1 MIHGCDQTATEP
13 AQSCD
18 NCRLLGMFDHR
29 GGTGMRSLGLVLAV
43 SMPAMAAAQQA
54 PSRPAAAAAAAQ
66 ASEQDEGAESE
77 EIVVTG
83 SRKLPGAVIGDI
95 PPDQTLGQAEIR
107 SYGVSS
113 ISDLLNELSPQT
125 TSGRGSG
132 GAPVVLL
139 NGRRISSFSEI
150 RDIPTEAIQ
159 RVEILPEE
167 VALKYGYRADQK
179 VVNFVLRRRFRAVTA
194 EAADTQATEG
204 GGNTPKGSLD
214 MLNIARDRRLNL
226 HVEYTS
232 SEPLTE
238 SQRDILQPERTAT
251 SALGADGNVVDQ
263 RPFRT
268 LQSASSTFTANS
280 VYARNIFG
288 NVGATINGRLESTDS
303 RSLNGLPVVALDQL
317 GSSTQV
323 NRALDDDGV
332 LPLTQRASSIAAH
345 LGTTLNGD
353 IGKWRW
359 NVTGN
364 YDRSD
369 TQTFTETGV
378 DASAFNAR
386 IGAGDLTANP
396 LGQLRASD
404 FGALPGNR
412 AYATQ
417 STGELDAV
425 ANGDLF
431 SLPAGAVSTT
441 IKLGAETA
449 DFKSRSYRTVDLV
462 GVDTRGRVSRDTVNG
477 QVNVDVPL
485 TSRSKD
491 VLPFLGTLSANFNL
505 AEDHLSDF
513 GTLQTLGYGANWSPI
528 EGVRVIASVTDTDEA
543 PTAQQLG
550 NPSISTPNVR
560 VFDYVR
566 GETATVTTI
575 SGGNP
580 GLVADNNH
588 VKKVGLTLKPWS
600 AKDLSITANYVES
613 RVDNPI
619 AAFPAAT
626 AAIEAAFPDRF
637 QRDASGNLLQVDR
650 RPINFARSER
660 SELRWGINFSAPL
673 KSKIQKELE
682 AYRAGTGPNP
692 FEGLQPPGGFRRPD
706 GAGGDGPR
714 GEGARGGPGGGPGAG
729 GPGGPGAG
737 GPGGGPG
744 GGGRGFG
751 GRGGQAGGRI
761 QFAVYHT
768 WHFTDRV
775 LVADGGPSLNLLDG
789 DAIGNSGGQ
798 ARHELEAQAGYTNN
812 GLGARIS
819 ANYATGTRVN
829 GGTLAAPETL
839 NFGGLATANARLFA
853 DLGQRLE
860 WVKAHP
866 WLRGMRVS
874 LAVNNVFN
882 TRQRVTDATGAVPNT
897 YQPDYLDPLGRTVRL
912 SIRKLFF

>member
-1 MIHGCDQTATEP
+1 
-13 AQSCD
+13 
-18 NCRLLGMFDHR
+18 
-29 GGTGMRSLGLVLAV
+29 
-43 SMPAMAAAQQA
+43 MPAMAAAQQA
-54 PSRPAAAAAAAQ
+54 PSTPAADAASAPQ
-66 ASEQDEGAESE
+66 TQTQTQTQEQDEGAESE

-113 ISDLLNELSPQT
+113 ISDLLSELSPQT

-194 EAADTQATEG
+194 EAVDKMPTES
-204 GGNTPKGSLD
+204 GSNSPDAKLD
-214 MLNIARDRRLNL
+214 LLSIARDRRVNL
-226 HVEYTS
+226 HAEYTS
-232 SEPLTE
+232 TSALTE
-238 SQRDILQPERTAT
+238 SERDIAAPTATAT
-251 SALGADGNVVDQ
+251 SAVGADNAIVDQ

-268 LQSASSTFTANS
+268 LQSASSTFTVNS
-280 VYARNIFG
+280 VYARNIG
-288 NVGATINGRLESTDS
+288 KVGATINGRLESTDS
-303 RSLNGLPVVALDQL
+303 RSLNGLPVATLDV
-317 GSSTQV
+317 GGTTPV
-323 NRALDDDGV
+323 YRALNDDGF
-332 LPLTQRASSIAAH
+332 LPLTQRTASIAAH

-353 IGKWRW
+353 IGTWRW

-369 TQTFTETGV
+369 TQTFTENGV
-378 DASAFNAR
+378 DASAFQAR
-386 IGAGDLTANP
+386 LRAGDPTANP
-396 LGQLRASD
+396 FARLTVGD
-404 FGALPGNR
+404 IGAAAGNR

-417 STGELDAV
+417 NTGEIDAV
-425 ANGDLF
+425 ANGNLF

-441 IKLGAETA
+441 IKFGGQTA
-449 DFKSRSYRTVDLV
+449 DFASRSYRAGLTQ
-462 GVDTRGRVSRDTVNG
+462 RGQVSRDTVNG
-477 QVNVDVPL
+477 QVNVDLPL
-485 TSRSKD
+485 TRRSKD

-513 GTLQTLGYGANWSPI
+513 GTLTTLGYGANWSPI

-550 NPSISTPNVR
+550 NPSITTPNVR
-560 VFDYVR
+560 IFDYVR
-566 GETATVTTI
+566 GTTATVTTI

-580 GLVADNNH
+580 GLVSDNNH

-619 AAFPAAT
+619 AAFPSAT

-637 QRDASGNLLQVDR
+637 TRDAAGNLLQVDS
-650 RPINFARSER
+650 RPINFARSDR

-692 FEGLQPPGGFRRPD
+692 FEGMQPPGGFRRPE

-714 GEGARGGPGGGPGAG
+714 GGPGGGGPGGG
-729 GPGGPGAG
+729 GPGGG
-737 GPGGGPG
+737 GPGGGGG

-775 LVADGGPSLNLLDG
+775 LVANGGPSLNLLNG

-798 ARHELEAQAGYTNN
+798 SRHELEAQAGYTNN

-829 GGTLAAPETL
+829 GGTAAAPETL

-866 WLRGMRVS
+866 WLRGMRIS
-874 LAVNNVFN
+874 LSVDNVLN
-882 TRQRVTDATGAVPNT
+882 TRQRVTDATGATPNN

>member
-1 MIHGCDQTATEP
+1 
-13 AQSCD
+13 
-18 NCRLLGMFDHR
+18 
-29 GGTGMRSLGLVLAV
+29 MRTLGLVLAV
-43 SMPAMAAAQQA
+43 SAPAMAAAQQA
-54 PSRPAAAAAAAQ
+54 PSTPASPAPAAQ
-66 ASEQDEGAESE
+66 AAEEDEAADAE

-83 SRKLPGAVIGDI
+83 SRKLPGSVIGDI
-95 PPDQTLGQAEIR
+95 PPDQSLGQAEIR

-113 ISDLLNELSPQT
+113 ISDLLSELSPQT

-194 EAADTQATEG
+194 EATDKMPTEG
-204 GGNTPKGSLD
+204 GSNTPQGELD
-214 MLNIARDRRLNL
+214 LLNIARDRRVNL

-232 SEPLTE
+232 
-238 SQRDILQPERTAT
+238 T
-251 SALGADGNVVDQ
+251 SALTEAERDITPPASTAVGANGAIVDAT
-263 RPFRT
+263 PFRS
-268 LQSASSTFTANS
+268 LQAATSTFTANS

-288 NVGATINGRLESTDS
+288 NIGATINGRIESTDS
-303 RSLNGLPVVALDQL
+303 RSLNGLPVAALTVSD
-317 GSSTQV
+317 GTVV
-323 NRALDDDGV
+323 NRAFDDEGF
-332 LPLTQRASSIAAH
+332 LPLAQRVSSIAAH

-353 IGKWRW
+353 IGTWRW

-369 TQTFTETGV
+369 TQTFTDTGV
-378 DASAFNAR
+378 DATAFQTRLTAGDPTASPFNRLTASD
-386 IGAGDLTANP
+386 IGAA
-396 LGQLRASD
+396 
-404 FGALPGNR
+404 PGNR
-412 AYATQ
+412 AYASQ
-417 STGELDAV
+417 STGGVDAV
-425 ANGDLF
+425 ANGNLF
-431 SLPAGAVSTT
+431 DLPAGAVSTT
-441 IKLGAETA
+441 LKLGAETA
-449 DFKSRSYRTVDLV
+449 DFSSRSYRTDDLLGGQV
-462 GVDTRGRVSRDTVNG
+462 AQRGMVSRDTVNG
-477 QVNVDVPL
+477 QINVDVPIS
-485 TSRSKD
+485 SRSKD

-513 GTLQTLGYGANWSPI
+513 GTLTTLGYGANWSPI
-528 EGVRVIASVTDTDEA
+528 DGVRVIASVTDTDEA

-550 NPSISTPNVR
+550 NPSITTPNVR
-560 VFDYVR
+560 IFDYVR
-566 GETATVTTI
+566 GTTATVTTI

-580 GLVADNNH
+580 GLIADNNH
-588 VKKVGLTLKPWS
+588 VKKVGLTLKPWT

-613 RVDNPI
+613 RVENPI
-619 AAFPAAT
+619 AAFPSAT

-637 QRDASGNLLQVDR
+637 IRDDAGNLLQVDR
-650 RPINFARSER
+650 RPINYARSER

-673 KSKIQKELE
+673 KSKIQRELE

-692 FEGLQPPGGFRRPD
+692 FEGMQPPGGFRRPE
-706 GAGGDGPR
+706 GAGG
-714 GEGARGGPGGGPGAG
+714 AGPGAG
-729 GPGGPGAG
+729 RGAGPDGGPR
-737 GPGGGPG
+737 GGGG
-744 GGGRGFG
+744 RGGGRGFG
-751 GRGGQAGGRI
+751 GRGGQAGGRV

-775 LVADGGPSLNLLDG
+775 LVANGGPSLNLLDG
-789 DAIGNSGGQ
+789 DAIGSSGGQ
-798 ARHELEAQAGYTNN
+798 SRHELEAQAGYTNN

-829 GGTLAAPETL
+829 GGTAAAPETL
-839 NFGGLATANARLFA
+839 NFGGLATANLRLFA

-860 WVKAHP
+860 WVKARP
-866 WLRGMRVS
+866 WLRGMRIS
-874 LAVNNVFN
+874 LSVENVLN
-882 TRQRVTDATGAVPNT
+882 TRQRVTDATGATPNN

>member
-1 MIHGCDQTATEP
+1 
-13 AQSCD
+13 
-18 NCRLLGMFDHR
+18 
-29 GGTGMRSLGLVLAV
+29 MRILGLMLAT
-43 SMPAMAAAQQA
+43 SIPALATAQQA
-54 PSRPAAAAAAAQ
+54 PAPVSPAAPAAQ
-66 ASEQDEGAESE
+66 TLEQDEAADAE

-83 SRKLPGAVIGDI
+83 SRKLPGAVTGDI

-107 SYGVSS
+107 SYGVSTV
-113 ISDLLNELSPQT
+113 SDLLNELSPQT

-204 GGNTPKGSLD
+204 GGNSPKGSLD
-214 MLNIARDRRLNL
+214 MLTIARDRRVNL

-238 SQRDILQPERTAT
+238 AQRDITAPTAT
-251 SALGADGNVVDQ
+251 ADSAVGAANTIVDP

-268 LQSASSTFTANS
+268 LQSATSTFTANS

-288 NVGATINGRLESTDS
+288 NVGATINGRIEATDT
-303 RSLNGLPVVALDQL
+303 RSLNGLPVAELVDGA
-317 GSSTQV
+317 TTI
-323 NRALDDDGV
+323 NRALDDDGF
-332 LPLTQRASSIAAH
+332 LPLTQRTSSIAAH

-353 IGKWRW
+353 VGTWRW

-378 DASAFNAR
+378 DATAFNAR
-386 IGAGDLTANP
+386 LAAGDTTANP
-396 LGQLRASD
+396 FARLTAGD
-404 FGALPGNR
+404 IGALPGNR
-412 AYATQ
+412 AYASQ
-417 STGELDAV
+417 STGGVDAV
-425 ANGDLF
+425 INGNVF
-431 SLPAGAVSTT
+431 KLPAGDVSTT

-449 DFKSRSYRTVDLV
+449 DFDSRSYRYDSDRALLV
-462 GVDTRGRVSRDTVNG
+462 AGRGQVSRDTVNG
-477 QVNVDVPL
+477 QVNVDVPIS
-485 TSRSKD
+485 SRSKD

-505 AEDHLSDF
+505 AQDHLSDF
-513 GTLQTLGYGANWSPI
+513 GTLTTLGYGANWSPI
-528 EGVRVIASVTDTDEA
+528 DGVRVIASVTDTDQA

-550 NPSISTPNVR
+550 NPSITTPNVR
-560 VFDYVR
+560 IFDYVR
-566 GETATVTTI
+566 GTTATVTTI

-588 VKKVGLTLKPWS
+588 VRKLGLTLKPWS
-600 AKDLSITANYVES
+600 ARELSITANYVDS
-613 RVDNPI
+613 RTDNPI
-619 AAFPAAT
+619 AAFPSAT

-637 QRDASGNLLQVDR
+637 TRDADNNLVQIDR

-673 KSKIQKELE
+673 KSKIQRELE

-706 GAGGDGPR
+706 SAGGDRPR
-714 GEGARGGPGGGPGAG
+714 GQGREGGGGSGGPGGG
-729 GPGGPGAG
+729 GPGG
-737 GPGGGPG
+737 G

-751 GRGGQAGGRI
+751 GRGGQAGGRV

-775 LVADGGPSLNLLDG
+775 LIANGGPSLNLLNG
-789 DAIGNSGGQ
+789 DAIGDSGGQ

-819 ANYATGTRVN
+819 ANYATGTKVD
-829 GGTLAAPETL
+829 GGTAAAPTTL

-874 LAVNNVFN
+874 LSVDNIFN
-882 TRQRVTDATGAVPNT
+882 TRQRVTDATGATPNN

>member
-1 MIHGCDQTATEP
+1 
-13 AQSCD
+13 
-18 NCRLLGMFDHR
+18 
-29 GGTGMRSLGLVLAV
+29 MRTLGLVLAV
-43 SMPAMAAAQQA
+43 SAPAMAAAQQA
-54 PSRPAAAAAAAQ
+54 PSTPVATAPAAQTA
-66 ASEQDEGAESE
+66 EQDEAADAE

-83 SRKLPGAVIGDI
+83 SRKLPGSVIGDI
-95 PPDQTLGQAEIR
+95 PPDQSLGQAEIR

-113 ISDLLNELSPQT
+113 IADLLSELSPQT

-139 NGRRISSFSEI
+139 NGRRISSFAEI

-179 VVNFVLRRRFRAVTA
+179 VVNFVLRRRFRAVTV
-194 EAADTQATEG
+194 EAVDKMPTEG
-204 GGNTPKGSLD
+204 GSNSPDGKLD
-214 MLNIARDRRLNL
+214 MLNIARDRRVNL
-226 HVEYTS
+226 HAEYTS
-232 SEPLTE
+232 TSALTE
-238 SQRDILQPERTAT
+238 AERDINAPTATAT
-251 SALGADGNVVDQ
+251 SAVGADNAIVDQ

-268 LQSASSTFTANS
+268 LQSANSTFTVNS
-280 VYARNIFG
+280 VYARNIG
-288 NVGATINGRLESTDS
+288 KVGATINGRLESTDS
-303 RSLNGLPVVALDQL
+303 RSLNGLPVATLDL
-317 GSSTQV
+317 ADGTRLY
-323 NRALDDDGV
+323 RALNDDGFQ
-332 LPLTQRASSIAAH
+332 PLTQRASSIAAH

-353 IGKWRW
+353 VGTWRW

-378 DASAFNAR
+378 DTTAFQAR
-386 IGAGDLTANP
+386 LNAGDTTANP
-396 LGQLRASD
+396 FARLTASD
-404 FGALPGNR
+404 FGASPANR

-417 STGELDAV
+417 TSGEVDAV
-425 ANGDLF
+425 ANGNLF
-431 SLPAGAVSTT
+431 NLPAGAVSTT
-441 IKLGAETA
+441 VKLGAETA
-449 DFKSRSYRTVDLV
+449 DFKSRSYTVIDLV
-462 GVDTRGRVSRDTVNG
+462 GRDTQGQVSRDTVNG
-477 QVNVDVPL
+477 QVNVDVPIA
-485 TSRSKD
+485 SRSKG

-513 GTLQTLGYGANWSPI
+513 GTLTTLGYGMNWSPI
-528 EGVRVIASVTDTDEA
+528 DGVRLIASVTDTDEA

-550 NPSISTPNVR
+550 NPSITTPNVR
-560 VFDYVR
+560 IFDYVK
-566 GETATVTTI
+566 GTTATVTTI
-575 SGGNP
+575 SGGNQ

-588 VKKVGLTLKPWS
+588 VRKLGLTLKPWS
-600 AKDLSITANYVES
+600 SKDLSITANYVDS
-613 RVDNPI
+613 HTDNPI
-619 AAFPAAT
+619 ASFPSAT

-637 QRDASGNLLQVDR
+637 TRDAGGNLLQVDQ
-650 RPINFARSER
+650 RPINYASSDR

-673 KSKIQKELE
+673 KSKIQRELE

-692 FEGLQPPGGFRRPD
+692 FEGMQPPRGFRPPP
-706 GAGGDGPR
+706 GEDGPP
-714 GEGARGGPGGGPGAG
+714 GGARGGAQGGARGGDSG
-729 GPGGPGAG
+729 GPGGADGPPPG
-737 GPGGGPG
+737 GPPPGGSF
-744 GGGRGFG
+744 GGGRGRGGFG

-761 QFAVYHT
+761 QFALYHT

-775 LVADGGPSLNLLDG
+775 LVANGGPSLDLLNG

-812 GLGARIS
+812 GLGARLS

-829 GGTLAAPETL
+829 GGTAAAPETL
-839 NFGGLATANARLFA
+839 NFGGLATANLRLFA

-874 LAVNNVFN
+874 FSVDNVLN
-882 TRQRVTDATGAVPNT
+882 TRQRVTDATGATPNN

>member
-1 MIHGCDQTATEP
+1 
-13 AQSCD
+13 
-18 NCRLLGMFDHR
+18 
-29 GGTGMRSLGLVLAV
+29 MRKLGLVLAV
-43 SMPAMAAAQQA
+43 SLPAMAAAQTA
-54 PSRPAAAAAAAQ
+54 PSRPATTPAAQ
-66 ASEQDEGAESE
+66 AAEQDEGAESE

-194 EAADTQATEG
+194 EAVDKMPTEG
-204 GGNTPKGSLD
+204 GSTSPNGKLD
-214 MLNIARDRRLNL
+214 LLSIARDRRVNL
-226 HVEYTS
+226 HAEYSSTS
-232 SEPLTE
+232 ALTE
-238 SQRDILQPERTAT
+238 AERDITAPAPTAT
-251 SALGADGNVVDQ
+251 SAVGADNAIVDQ

-268 LQSASSTFTANS
+268 LQSASSTFTVNS

-303 RSLNGLPVVALDQL
+303 RSRNGLPVATLDL
-317 GSSTQV
+317 GGATPLY
-323 NRALDDDGV
+323 RALNDDGF
-332 LPLTQRASSIAAH
+332 LPLTQRTSSIAAH

-353 IGKWRW
+353 VGTWRW

-369 TQTFTETGV
+369 TQTFTENGV
-378 DASAFNAR
+378 DASAFQAR
-386 IGAGDLTANP
+386 LRAGDPTANP
-396 LGQLRASD
+396 FARLTTGD
-404 FGALPGNR
+404 IGAAAGNR

-417 STGELDAV
+417 NTGEINAV
-425 ANGDLF
+425 ANGNLF

-441 IKLGAETA
+441 IKFGGQTA
-449 DFKSRSYRTVDLV
+449 DFDSRSYRAGLTQ
-462 GVDTRGRVSRDTVNG
+462 RGQVSRDTVNG
-477 QVNVDVPL
+477 QVNVDLPL
-485 TSRSKD
+485 TSRSRD

-505 AEDHLSDF
+505 AADHLSDF
-513 GTLQTLGYGANWSPI
+513 GTLTTLGYGANWSPI

-550 NPSISTPNVR
+550 NPSIITPNVR
-560 VFDYVR
+560 IFDYVR
-566 GETATVTTI
+566 GTTATVTTI

-580 GLVADNNH
+580 GLVSDNNH

-619 AAFPAAT
+619 AAFPSAT

-637 QRDASGNLLQVDR
+637 TRDAERNLLQVDR
-650 RPINFARSER
+650 RPINFARSDR

-692 FEGLQPPGGFRRPD
+692 FEGLRPPGGGRRAE
-706 GAGGDGPR
+706 GVGGGTPR
-714 GEGARGGPGGGPGAG
+714 GGGRGGGGQGGGGPG
-729 GPGGPGAG
+729 
-737 GPGGGPG
+737 GGGPG

-751 GRGGQAGGRI
+751 GRGGQAGGRL

-775 LVADGGPSLNLLDG
+775 LVANGGPSLNLLNG

-798 ARHELEAQAGYTNN
+798 SRHELEAQAGYTNN

-829 GGTLAAPETL
+829 GGTAAAPETL

-874 LAVNNVFN
+874 LSVDNVFN
-882 TRQRVTDATGAVPNT
+882 TRQRVTDATGATPNT

>member
-1 MIHGCDQTATEP
+1 
-13 AQSCD
+13 
-18 NCRLLGMFDHR
+18 
-29 GGTGMRSLGLVLAV
+29 MRKLGLVLAV
-43 SMPAMAAAQQA
+43 SMPAMVAATAGAQQA
-54 PSRPAAAAAAAQ
+54 PSSPATPAAQ
-66 ASEQDEGAESE
+66 AAQDEAADAE

-83 SRKLPGAVIGDI
+83 SRKLPGSVVGDI

-113 ISDLLNELSPQT
+113 ISDLLSELSPQT

-179 VVNFVLRRRFRAVTA
+179 VVNFVLRRRFRAVTV
-194 EAADTQATEG
+194 EATDKMPTEG
-204 GGNTPKGSLD
+204 GSNTPQGELD
-214 MLNIARDRRLNL
+214 LLTIARDRRVNL

-232 SEPLTE
+232 TSALTE
-238 SQRDILQPERTAT
+238 AQRDIDATTPTAQ
-251 SALGADGNVVDQ
+251 SPRGADNAIVDQ

-268 LQSASSTFTANS
+268 LQGDTSTFTANS

-288 NVGATINGRLESTDS
+288 NIGATINGRLESTDS
-303 RSLNGLPVVALDQL
+303 RSLNGLPVAALTLAD
-317 GSSTQV
+317 GTVV
-323 NRALDDDGV
+323 NRALDDDGF
-332 LPLTQRASSIAAH
+332 LPLTQRTSSIAAH

-353 IGKWRW
+353 LGTWRW

-378 DASAFNAR
+378 DPTAFNAR
-386 IGAGDLTANP
+386 LKAGDPTASPFNRLTASDIGAA
-396 LGQLRASD
+396 
-404 FGALPGNR
+404 PGNR
-412 AYATQ
+412 AYACQ
-417 STGELDAV
+417 STGGVDAV
-425 ANGDLF
+425 VNGNLF
-431 SLPAGAVSTT
+431 TLPAGAVSTT
-441 IKLGAETA
+441 IKLGAQTA
-449 DFKSRSYRTVDLV
+449 DFNSRSYRTVSLV
-462 GVDTRGRVSRDTVNG
+462 SRETQGQVSRDTFNG
-477 QVNVDVPL
+477 QVNVDLPL

-513 GTLQTLGYGANWSPI
+513 GTLTTLGYGANWSPI
-528 EGVRVIASVTDTDEA
+528 DGVRVIASVTDTDEA

-550 NPSISTPNVR
+550 NPSITTPNVR
-560 VFDYVR
+560 IFDYVR
-566 GETATVTTI
+566 GTTATVTTI
-575 SGGNP
+575 SGGNA

-588 VKKVGLTLKPWS
+588 VRKLGLTLKPWT
-600 AKDLSITANYVES
+600 AKDLSITANYVDS
-613 RVDNPI
+613 RTDNPI
-619 AAFPAAT
+619 AAFPSAT

-637 QRDASGNLLQVDR
+637 VRDAAGNLLQVDR
-650 RPINFARSER
+650 RPINFARSDR

-673 KSKIQKELE
+673 KSKVQKELE

-692 FEGLQPPGGFRRPD
+692 FAGLQPPGGFRRPD

-714 GEGARGGPGGGPGAG
+714 GQGGPRGAPGGGGPGAG
-729 GPGGPGAG
+729 GPGAG
-737 GPGGGPG
+737 GAG
-744 GGGRGFG
+744 GGGRGPGGFG

-812 GLGARIS
+812 GIGARIS
-819 ANYATGTRVN
+819 ANYATGTTVN
-829 GGTLAAPETL
+829 GGTAAAPETL
-839 NFGGLATANARLFA
+839 NFGGLATANLRLFA

-874 LAVNNVFN
+874 LSVDNLLN
-882 TRQRVTDATGAVPNT
+882 TRQRVTDATGETPNN
-897 YQPDYLDPLGRTVRL
+897 YQPDYLNPFGRTVRL
-912 SIRKLFF
+912 SVRKLFF

>member
-1 MIHGCDQTATEP
+1 
-13 AQSCD
+13 
-18 NCRLLGMFDHR
+18 
-29 GGTGMRSLGLVLAV
+29 MRTLGLVLAASV
-43 SMPAMAAAQQA
+43 PAMAAAQQA
-54 PSRPAAAAAAAQ
+54 PSTPATAAPAAQ
-66 ASEQDEGAESE
+66 AAEPDEAAESE
-77 EIVVTG
+77 DIVVTG
-83 SRKLPGAVIGDI
+83 SRKLPGSVIGDI
-95 PPDQTLGQAEIR
+95 PPDQSLGQAEIR

-194 EAADTQATEG
+194 EAVDTVPTEG
-204 GGNTPKGSLD
+204 GTNAPNTRLD
-214 MLNIARDRRLNL
+214 LLTIARDRRVNL
-226 HVEYTS
+226 HVEYS
-232 SEPLTE
+232 AASALTE
-238 SQRDILQPERTAT
+238 AERDIDATTPTAQ
-251 SALGADGNVVDQ
+251 SPRGADNAIVDQ
-263 RPFRT
+263 RPFRS
-268 LQSASSTFTANS
+268 LQGATSTFTANS

-288 NVGATINGRLESTDS
+288 NIGATINGRLESTDS
-303 RSLNGLPVVALDQL
+303 RSLNGLPSATLTLAD
-317 GSSTQV
+317 GSTV
-323 NRALDDDGV
+323 NRALNDDGF
-332 LPLTQRASSIAAH
+332 LPLAQRVSSIAAH

-353 IGKWRW
+353 IGTWRW

-369 TQTFTETGV
+369 TQTFTDTGV
-378 DASAFNAR
+378 DATAFQAR
-386 IGAGDLTANP
+386 LTAGDPTASPFNRLTASDIGAA
-396 LGQLRASD
+396 
-404 FGALPGNR
+404 PGNR
-412 AYATQ
+412 AYASQ
-417 STGELDAV
+417 STGGLDAV
-425 ANGDLF
+425 ANGNLF
-431 SLPAGAVSTT
+431 NLPAGAISTT
-441 IKLGAETA
+441 LKLGAETA
-449 DFKSRSYRTVDLV
+449 DFSSRSYSSSLLQDGQTQV
-462 GVDTRGRVSRDTVNG
+462 GQTERRGAVSRDTLSG

-505 AEDHLSDF
+505 AQDHLSDF
-513 GTLQTLGYGANWSPI
+513 GTLTTLGYGANWSPI

-550 NPSISTPNVR
+550 NPSITTPNVR

-566 GETATVTTI
+566 GTTATVTTI
-575 SGGNP
+575 SGGNA

-588 VKKVGLTLKPWS
+588 VKKVGVTLKPWS
-600 AKDLSITANYVES
+600 ARDLSITANYVES

-626 AAIEAAFPDRF
+626 AAIESAFPDRF
-637 QRDASGNLLQVDR
+637 VRDGAGTLVQVDR
-650 RPINFARSER
+650 RPINFARSDR

-673 KSKIQKELE
+673 KSKIQRELE

-692 FEGLQPPGGFRRPD
+692 FEGMQPPGGFRRPD

-714 GEGARGGPGGGPGAG
+714 GGPGAGLGGGRDGGPGGG
-729 GPGGPGAG
+729 
-737 GPGGGPG
+737 GGGRGGG

-751 GRGGQAGGRI
+751 GRGGQAGGRV

-775 LVADGGPSLNLLDG
+775 LVANGGPSLNLLDG
-789 DAIGNSGGQ
+789 DAIGSSGGQ
-798 ARHELEAQAGYTNN
+798 SRHELEAQAGYTNN

-829 GGTLAAPETL
+829 GGTIAAPETL

-866 WLRGMRVS
+866 WLRGMRIS
-874 LAVNNVFN
+874 LSVDNVFN
-882 TRQRVTDATGAVPNT
+882 TRQRVTDATGATPNN

-912 SIRKLFF
+912 SVRKLFF

>member
-1 MIHGCDQTATEP
+1 LIDG
-13 AQSCD
+13 
-18 NCRLLGMFDHR
+18 DHR
-29 GGTGMRSLGLVLAV
+29 ELTVMRTLGLVLAV
-43 SMPAMAAAQQA
+43 SVPAMAAAQQA
-54 PSRPAAAAAAAQ
+54 PSTPATAAPAAQ
-66 ASEQDEGAESE
+66 AAEPDEAAESE
-77 EIVVTG
+77 DIVVTG
-83 SRKLPGAVIGDI
+83 SRKLPGSVIGDI
-95 PPDQTLGQAEIR
+95 PPDQSLGQAEIR

-194 EAADTQATEG
+194 EAVDTVPTEG
-204 GGNTPKGSLD
+204 GTNAPNAKLD
-214 MLNIARDRRLNL
+214 LLTIARDRRVNL
-226 HVEYTS
+226 HVEYS
-232 SEPLTE
+232 AASALTE
-238 SQRDILQPERTAT
+238 AERDIDATTPTAQ
-251 SALGADGNVVDQ
+251 SPRGADNAIVDQ
-263 RPFRT
+263 RPFRS
-268 LQSASSTFTANS
+268 LQGATSTFTANS

-288 NVGATINGRLESTDS
+288 NIGATINGRLESTDS
-303 RSLNGLPVVALDQL
+303 RSLNGLPSATLTLAD
-317 GSSTQV
+317 GSTM
-323 NRALDDDGV
+323 NRALNDDGF
-332 LPLTQRASSIAAH
+332 LPLAQRVSSIAAH

-353 IGKWRW
+353 IGTWRW

-369 TQTFTETGV
+369 TQTFTDTGV
-378 DASAFNAR
+378 DATAFQAR
-386 IGAGDLTANP
+386 LTAGDPTASPFNRLTASDIGAA
-396 LGQLRASD
+396 
-404 FGALPGNR
+404 PGNR
-412 AYATQ
+412 AYASQ
-417 STGELDAV
+417 STGGLDAV
-425 ANGDLF
+425 ANGNLF
-431 SLPAGAVSTT
+431 NLPAGAISTT
-441 IKLGAETA
+441 LKLGAETA
-449 DFKSRSYRTVDLV
+449 DFSSRSYSSSLLQDGQTQV
-462 GVDTRGRVSRDTVNG
+462 GQTERRGAVSRDTLSG

-505 AEDHLSDF
+505 AQDHLSDF
-513 GTLQTLGYGANWSPI
+513 GTLTTLGYGANWSPI

-550 NPSISTPNVR
+550 NPSITTPNVR

-566 GETATVTTI
+566 GTTATVTTI
-575 SGGNP
+575 SGGNA

-588 VKKVGLTLKPWS
+588 VKKVGVTLKPWS
-600 AKDLSITANYVES
+600 ARDLSITANYVES

-626 AAIEAAFPDRF
+626 AAIESAFPDRF
-637 QRDASGNLLQVDR
+637 VRDGAGTLVQVDR
-650 RPINFARSER
+650 RPINFARSDR

-673 KSKIQKELE
+673 KSKIQRELE

-692 FEGLQPPGGFRRPD
+692 FEGMQPPGGFRRPD

-714 GEGARGGPGGGPGAG
+714 GGPGAGAGGGRDGGPGGGGRG
-729 GPGGPGAG
+729 G
-737 GPGGGPG
+737 G

-751 GRGGQAGGRI
+751 GRGGQAGGRV

-775 LVADGGPSLNLLDG
+775 LVANGGPSLNLLDG
-789 DAIGNSGGQ
+789 DAIGSSGGQ
-798 ARHELEAQAGYTNN
+798 SRHELEAQAGYTNN

-829 GGTLAAPETL
+829 GGTIAAPETL

-874 LAVNNVFN
+874 LSVDNVFN
-882 TRQRVTDATGAVPNT
+882 TRQRVTDATGATPNT

-912 SIRKLFF
+912 SVRKLFF

>member
-1 MIHGCDQTATEP
+1 
-13 AQSCD
+13 
-18 NCRLLGMFDHR
+18 
-29 GGTGMRSLGLVLAV
+29 MRTLGLVLAV
-43 SMPAMAAAQQA
+43 SAPAMAAAQQA
-54 PSRPAAAAAAAQ
+54 PSPPVSSAPASPAPAAQ
-66 ASEQDEGAESE
+66 AAEEDEAADAE

-83 SRKLPGAVIGDI
+83 SRKLPGSVIGDI
-95 PPDQTLGQAEIR
+95 PPDQSLGQAEIR

-139 NGRRISSFSEI
+139 NGRRISSFAEI

-194 EAADTQATEG
+194 EATDKMPTEG
-204 GGNTPKGSLD
+204 GSNTPQGELD
-214 MLNIARDRRLNL
+214 LLNIARDRRVNL

-232 SEPLTE
+232 
-238 SQRDILQPERTAT
+238 T
-251 SALGADGNVVDQ
+251 SALTEAERDITAPASTAVGANGEVVDAT
-263 RPFRT
+263 PFRS
-268 LQSASSTFTANS
+268 LQAATSTFTANS

-288 NVGATINGRLESTDS
+288 NIGATINGRIESTDS
-303 RSLNGLPVVALDQL
+303 RSLNGLPVAALTLAD
-317 GSSTQV
+317 GTVV
-323 NRALDDDGV
+323 NRAFDDEGF
-332 LPLTQRASSIAAH
+332 LPLAQRVSSIAAH

-353 IGKWRW
+353 IGTWRW

-369 TQTFTETGV
+369 TQTFTDTGV
-378 DASAFNAR
+378 DATAFQTRLTAGDPTASPFNRLTASD
-386 IGAGDLTANP
+386 IGAA
-396 LGQLRASD
+396 
-404 FGALPGNR
+404 PGNR
-412 AYATQ
+412 AYASQ
-417 STGELDAV
+417 STGGVDAV
-425 ANGDLF
+425 ANGNLF
-431 SLPAGAVSTT
+431 DLPAGAVSTT
-441 IKLGAETA
+441 LKLGAETA
-449 DFKSRSYRTVDLV
+449 DFSSRSYRTDDLLGGQV
-462 GVDTRGRVSRDTVNG
+462 AQRGMVSRDTVNG
-477 QVNVDVPL
+477 QINVDVPIS
-485 TSRSKD
+485 SRSKD

-513 GTLQTLGYGANWSPI
+513 GTLTTLGYGANWSPI
-528 EGVRVIASVTDTDEA
+528 DGVRVIASVTDTDEA

-550 NPSISTPNVR
+550 NPSITTPNVR
-560 VFDYVR
+560 IFDYVR
-566 GETATVTTI
+566 GTTATVTTI

-580 GLVADNNH
+580 GLIADNNH
-588 VKKVGLTLKPWS
+588 VKKVGLTLKPWT

-613 RVDNPI
+613 RVENPI
-619 AAFPAAT
+619 AAFPSAT

-637 QRDASGNLLQVDR
+637 IRDDAGNLLQVDR
-650 RPINFARSER
+650 RPINYARSER

-673 KSKIQKELE
+673 KSKIQRELE

-692 FEGLQPPGGFRRPD
+692 FEGMQPPGGFRRPE
-706 GAGGDGPR
+706 GAGRGAGPD
-714 GEGARGGPGGGPGAG
+714 GGPGAG
-729 GPGGPGAG
+729 GPR
-737 GPGGGPG
+737 GGGG
-744 GGGRGFG
+744 RGGGRGFG
-751 GRGGQAGGRI
+751 GRGGQAGGRV

-775 LVADGGPSLNLLDG
+775 LVANGGPSLNLLDG
-789 DAIGNSGGQ
+789 DAIGSSGGQ
-798 ARHELEAQAGYTNN
+798 SRHELEAQAGYTNN

-829 GGTLAAPETL
+829 GGTIAAPETL
-839 NFGGLATANARLFA
+839 NFGGLATANLRLFA

-860 WVKAHP
+860 WVKARP
-866 WLRGMRVS
+866 WLRGMRIS
-874 LAVNNVFN
+874 LSVENVLN
-882 TRQRVTDATGAVPNT
+882 TRQRVTDATGATPNN

>member
-1 MIHGCDQTATEP
+1 
-13 AQSCD
+13 
-18 NCRLLGMFDHR
+18 
-29 GGTGMRSLGLVLAV
+29 MRKLGLVLAV
-43 SMPAMAAAQQA
+43 SMPAMVAATAGAQQA
-54 PSRPAAAAAAAQ
+54 PSSPATPAAQ
-66 ASEQDEGAESE
+66 AAQDEAADAE

-83 SRKLPGAVIGDI
+83 SRKLPGSVVGDI

-113 ISDLLNELSPQT
+113 ISDLLSELSPQT

-179 VVNFVLRRRFRAVTA
+179 VVNFVLRRRFRAATV
-194 EAADTQATEG
+194 EATDKMPTEG
-204 GGNTPKGSLD
+204 GSNTPQGELD
-214 MLNIARDRRLNL
+214 LLTIARDRRVNL

-232 SEPLTE
+232 TSALTE
-238 SQRDILQPERTAT
+238 AQRDIDATTPTAQ
-251 SALGADGNVVDQ
+251 SPRGADNAIVDQ

-268 LQSASSTFTANS
+268 LQGDTSTFTANS

-288 NVGATINGRLESTDS
+288 NIGATINGRLESTDS
-303 RSLNGLPVVALDQL
+303 RSLNGLPVAALTLAD
-317 GSSTQV
+317 GTVV
-323 NRALDDDGV
+323 NRALDDDGF
-332 LPLTQRASSIAAH
+332 LPLTQRTSSIAAH

-353 IGKWRW
+353 LGTWRW

-378 DASAFNAR
+378 DPTAFNAR
-386 IGAGDLTANP
+386 LKAGDPTASPFNRLTASDIGAA
-396 LGQLRASD
+396 
-404 FGALPGNR
+404 PGNR
-412 AYATQ
+412 AYACQ
-417 STGELDAV
+417 STGGVDAV
-425 ANGDLF
+425 VNGNLF
-431 SLPAGAVSTT
+431 TLPAGAVSTT
-441 IKLGAETA
+441 IKLGAQTA
-449 DFKSRSYRTVDLV
+449 DFNSRSYRTVSLV
-462 GVDTRGRVSRDTVNG
+462 SRETQGQVSRDTFNG
-477 QVNVDVPL
+477 QVNVDLPL

-513 GTLQTLGYGANWSPI
+513 GTLTTLGYGANWSPI
-528 EGVRVIASVTDTDEA
+528 DGVRVIASVTDTDEA

-550 NPSISTPNVR
+550 NPSITTPNVR
-560 VFDYVR
+560 IFDYVR
-566 GETATVTTI
+566 GTTATVTTI
-575 SGGNP
+575 SGGNA

-588 VKKVGLTLKPWS
+588 VRKLGLTLKPWT
-600 AKDLSITANYVES
+600 AKDLSITANYVDS
-613 RVDNPI
+613 RTDNPI
-619 AAFPAAT
+619 AAFPSAT

-637 QRDASGNLLQVDR
+637 VRDAAGNLLQVDR
-650 RPINFARSER
+650 RPINFARSDR

-673 KSKIQKELE
+673 KSKVQKELE

-692 FEGLQPPGGFRRPD
+692 FAGLQPPGGFRRPD

-714 GEGARGGPGGGPGAG
+714 GQGGPRGAPGGGGPGAG
-729 GPGGPGAG
+729 GPGAG
-737 GPGGGPG
+737 GAG
-744 GGGRGFG
+744 GGGRGPGGFG

-812 GLGARIS
+812 GIGARIS
-819 ANYATGTRVN
+819 ANYATGTTVN
-829 GGTLAAPETL
+829 GGTAAAPETL
-839 NFGGLATANARLFA
+839 NFGGLATANLRLFA

-874 LAVNNVFN
+874 LSVDNLLN
-882 TRQRVTDATGAVPNT
+882 TRQRVTDATGETPNN
-897 YQPDYLDPLGRTVRL
+897 YQPDYLNPFGRTVRL
-912 SIRKLFF
+912 SVRKLFF

>member
-1 MIHGCDQTATEP
+1 
-13 AQSCD
+13 
-18 NCRLLGMFDHR
+18 
-29 GGTGMRSLGLVLAV
+29 MRTLGLMLAV
-43 SMPAMAAAQQA
+43 SLPAMAPAAASAQQA
-54 PSRPAAAAAAAQ
+54 PTNPAPAATPPPTA
-66 ASEQDEGAESE
+66 EQDDAADTE

-83 SRKLPGAVIGDI
+83 SRKLPGSVIGDI
-95 PPDQTLGQAEIR
+95 PPDQMLGQSEIR

-113 ISDLLNELSPQT
+113 ISDLLTELSPQT

-194 EAADTQATEG
+194 EAIDKLPTEG
-204 GGNTPKGSLD
+204 GSNSPQGKLD
-214 MLNIARDRRLNL
+214 MLTINRDRRVNL
-226 HVEYTS
+226 HAEYTS
-232 SEPLTE
+232 TSGLTE
-238 SQRDILQPERTAT
+238 AERDILPTAT
-251 SALGADGNVVDQ
+251 TSSSPRGADGSFVDQ
-263 RPFRT
+263 APFRS
-268 LQSASSTFTANS
+268 LQAATSTFTANS

-303 RSLNGLPVVALDQL
+303 RSLNGLPVAGLILTDGTAL
-317 GSSTQV
+317 
-323 NRALDDDGV
+323 NRALDDPAF
-332 LPLTQRASSIAAH
+332 LPLAQRVSSISAH

-353 IGKWRW
+353 IGTWRW

-369 TQTFTETGV
+369 TQTFTDTGV

-386 IGAGDLTANP
+386 LKRGDPTAIPFARLTGADIGAA
-396 LGQLRASD
+396 A
-404 FGALPGNR
+404 GNR

-417 STGELDAV
+417 STGGIDAV
-425 ANGDLF
+425 ANGTLF
-431 SLPAGAVSTT
+431 DLPAGAVSST
-441 IKLGAETA
+441 IKLGVETA
-449 DFKSRSYRTVDLV
+449 DFESRSYRAALTQ
-462 GVDTRGRVSRDTVNG
+462 GQVSRDTING
-477 QVNVDVPL
+477 QVNVDLPIA
-485 TSRSKD
+485 SRSKG

-513 GTLQTLGYGANWSPI
+513 GTLTTLGYGANWSPVD
-528 EGVRVIASVTDTDEA
+528 GVRLIASVTDTDQA

-550 NPSISTPNVR
+550 NPSIITPNVR
-560 VFDYVR
+560 IFDYVR
-566 GETATVTTI
+566 GTTATVTTI
-575 SGGNP
+575 SGGNA

-588 VKKVGLTLKPWS
+588 VRKLGLTLKPWG
-600 AKDLSITANYVES
+600 AKDLSITANYVDS
-613 RVDNPI
+613 RTDNPI
-619 AAFPAAT
+619 AAFPSAT

-637 QRDASGNLLQVDR
+637 VRDAAGSLVQVDR

-673 KSKIQKELE
+673 KSKIQRELE

-692 FEGLQPPGGFRRPD
+692 FEGLQRPGGGGRPDADGTRRPRAD
-706 GAGGDGPR
+706 GGGG
-714 GEGARGGPGGGPGAG
+714 GEGPGAG
-729 GPGGPGAG
+729 GPGAG
-737 GPGGGPG
+737 GFGR
-744 GGGRGFG
+744 GGRG

-789 DAIGNSGGQ
+789 DAIGASGGQ
-798 ARHELEAQAGYTNN
+798 PRHELEAQAGYSNN
-812 GLGARIS
+812 GIGARLS
-819 ANYATGTRVN
+819 ANYASGTRVN

-839 NFGGLATANARLFA
+839 NFGGLATANMRLFA

-866 WLRGMRVS
+866 WLRGVRVTAS
-874 LAVNNVFN
+874 VDNVFN
-882 TRQRVTDATGAVPNT
+882 TRQRVTDATGTTPIS

-912 SIRKLFF
+912 SLRKLFF

>member
-1 MIHGCDQTATEP
+1 
-13 AQSCD
+13 
-18 NCRLLGMFDHR
+18 
-29 GGTGMRSLGLVLAV
+29 MRTLGLVLAV
-43 SMPAMAAAQQA
+43 SAPAMAAAQQA
-54 PSRPAAAAAAAQ
+54 PSPPVSPAPAAQ
-66 ASEQDEGAESE
+66 AAEEDEAADAE

-83 SRKLPGAVIGDI
+83 SRKLPGSVIGDI
-95 PPDQTLGQAEIR
+95 PPDQSLGQAEIR

-194 EAADTQATEG
+194 EATDKMPTEG
-204 GGNTPKGSLD
+204 GSNTPQGELD
-214 MLNIARDRRLNL
+214 LLNIARDRRVNL

-232 SEPLTE
+232 
-238 SQRDILQPERTAT
+238 T
-251 SALGADGNVVDQ
+251 SALTEAERDITAPASTAVGANGEVVDAT
-263 RPFRT
+263 PFRS
-268 LQSASSTFTANS
+268 LQAATSTFTANS

-288 NVGATINGRLESTDS
+288 NIGATINGRIESTDS
-303 RSLNGLPVVALDQL
+303 RSLNGLPVATLTLADGTV
-317 GSSTQV
+317 V
-323 NRALDDDGV
+323 NRAFNDEGF
-332 LPLTQRASSIAAH
+332 LPLAQRVSSIAAH

-353 IGKWRW
+353 LGTWRW

-369 TQTFTETGV
+369 TQTFTDTGV
-378 DASAFNAR
+378 DATAFQTRLTAGDPTASPFNRLTASD
-386 IGAGDLTANP
+386 IGAA
-396 LGQLRASD
+396 
-404 FGALPGNR
+404 PGNR
-412 AYATQ
+412 AYASQ
-417 STGELDAV
+417 STGGVDAV
-425 ANGDLF
+425 ANGNLF
-431 SLPAGAVSTT
+431 DLPAGAVSTT
-441 IKLGAETA
+441 LKLGAETA
-449 DFKSRSYRTVDLV
+449 DFSSRSYRTDDLLGGQV
-462 GVDTRGRVSRDTVNG
+462 AQRGMVSRDTVNG
-477 QVNVDVPL
+477 QINVDVPVS
-485 TSRSKD
+485 SRSKD

-513 GTLQTLGYGANWSPI
+513 GTLTTLGYGANWSPI
-528 EGVRVIASVTDTDEA
+528 DGVRVIASVTDTDEA

-550 NPSISTPNVR
+550 NPSITTPNVR
-560 VFDYVR
+560 IFDYVR
-566 GETATVTTI
+566 GTTATVTTI

-580 GLVADNNH
+580 GLIADNNH
-588 VKKVGLTLKPWS
+588 VKKVGLTLKPWT

-613 RVDNPI
+613 RVENPI
-619 AAFPAAT
+619 AAFPSAT

-637 QRDASGNLLQVDR
+637 IRDDAGNLLQVDR
-650 RPINFARSER
+650 RPINYARSER

-673 KSKIQKELE
+673 KSKIQRELE

-692 FEGLQPPGGFRRPD
+692 FEGMQPPGGFRRPE
-706 GAGGDGPR
+706 GAGR
-714 GEGARGGPGGGPGAG
+714 GAGSDGGPGAG
-729 GPGGPGAG
+729 GPGAG
-737 GPGGGPG
+737 GPRGGGG
-744 GGGRGFG
+744 RGGGRGFG
-751 GRGGQAGGRI
+751 GRGGQAGGRV

-775 LVADGGPSLNLLDG
+775 LVANGGPSLNLLDG
-789 DAIGNSGGQ
+789 DAIGSSGGQ
-798 ARHELEAQAGYTNN
+798 SRHELEAQAGYTNN

-829 GGTLAAPETL
+829 GGTIAAPETL
-839 NFGGLATANARLFA
+839 NFGGLATANLRLFA

-860 WVKAHP
+860 WVKARP
-866 WLRGMRVS
+866 WLRGMRIS
-874 LAVNNVFN
+874 LSVENVLN
-882 TRQRVTDATGAVPNT
+882 TRQRVTDATGATPNN

>member
-1 MIHGCDQTATEP
+1 
-13 AQSCD
+13 
-18 NCRLLGMFDHR
+18 
-29 GGTGMRSLGLVLAV
+29 MRTLGLVLAV
-43 SMPAMAAAQQA
+43 SAPAMAAAQQA
-54 PSRPAAAAAAAQ
+54 PSTPASTAAAQ
-66 ASEQDEGAESE
+66 VTEEDEAGESE

-83 SRKLPGAVIGDI
+83 SRKLPGSVIGDI
-95 PPDQTLGQAEIR
+95 PPDQSLGQAEIR

-113 ISDLLNELSPQT
+113 ISDLLSELSPQT

-194 EAADTQATEG
+194 EATDKMPTEG
-204 GGNTPKGSLD
+204 GSNTPQGELD
-214 MLNIARDRRLNL
+214 LLNIARDRRVNL

-232 SEPLTE
+232 
-238 SQRDILQPERTAT
+238 T
-251 SALGADGNVVDQ
+251 SALTEAERDITPPASTAVGANGAIVDAT
-263 RPFRT
+263 PFRS
-268 LQSASSTFTANS
+268 LQAATSTFTANS

-288 NVGATINGRLESTDS
+288 NIGATINGRIESTDS
-303 RSLNGLPVVALDQL
+303 RSLNGLPVAALTLAD
-317 GSSTQV
+317 GTVV
-323 NRALDDDGV
+323 NRAFDDEGF
-332 LPLTQRASSIAAH
+332 LPLAQRVSSIAAH

-353 IGKWRW
+353 IGTWRW

-369 TQTFTETGV
+369 TQTFTDTGV
-378 DASAFNAR
+378 DATAFQTRLTAGDPTASPFNRLTASD
-386 IGAGDLTANP
+386 IGAA
-396 LGQLRASD
+396 
-404 FGALPGNR
+404 PGSR
-412 AYATQ
+412 AYASQ
-417 STGELDAV
+417 STGGVDAV
-425 ANGDLF
+425 ANGTVF
-431 SLPAGAVSTT
+431 NLPAGAVSTT
-441 IKLGAETA
+441 LKLGAETA
-449 DFKSRSYRTVDLV
+449 DFSSRSSRTNDLLV
-462 GVDTRGRVSRDTVNG
+462 GQVTQRGMVSRDTVNG

-505 AEDHLSDF
+505 AQDHLSDF
-513 GTLQTLGYGANWSPI
+513 GTLTTLGYGANWSPI
-528 EGVRVIASVTDTDEA
+528 EGVRVIASVTDTDQA

-550 NPSISTPNVR
+550 NPSITTPNVR
-560 VFDYVR
+560 IFDYVR
-566 GETATVTTI
+566 GTTATVTTI

-580 GLVADNNH
+580 GLIADNNH
-588 VKKVGLTLKPWS
+588 VKKVGLTLKPWT

-613 RVDNPI
+613 RVENPI
-619 AAFPAAT
+619 AAFPSAT

-637 QRDASGNLLQVDR
+637 IRDDAGNLLQVDR
-650 RPINFARSER
+650 RPINYARSER

-673 KSKIQKELE
+673 KSKIQRELE

-692 FEGLQPPGGFRRPD
+692 FEGMQPPGGLRRPE
-706 GAGGDGPR
+706 GAGGAGPGVGRGAGPDGGPR
-714 GEGARGGPGGGPGAG
+714 GGGGR
-729 GPGGPGAG
+729 
-737 GPGGGPG
+737 

-751 GRGGQAGGRI
+751 GRGGQAGGRV

-775 LVADGGPSLNLLDG
+775 LVANGGPSLNLLDG
-789 DAIGNSGGQ
+789 DAIGSSGGQ
-798 ARHELEAQAGYTNN
+798 SRHELEAQAGYTNN

-829 GGTLAAPETL
+829 GGTVAAPETL
-839 NFGGLATANARLFA
+839 NFGGLATANLRLFA

-874 LAVNNVFN
+874 FSVENVLN
-882 TRQRVTDATGAVPNT
+882 TRQRVTDATGATPNN

>member
-1 MIHGCDQTATEP
+1 
-13 AQSCD
+13 
-18 NCRLLGMFDHR
+18 
-29 GGTGMRSLGLVLAV
+29 MRTLGLVLAV
-43 SMPAMAAAQQA
+43 SVPAMAAAQQA
-54 PSRPAAAAAAAQ
+54 PSTPATAAPAAQ
-66 ASEQDEGAESE
+66 AAEPDEAAESE
-77 EIVVTG
+77 DIVVTG
-83 SRKLPGAVIGDI
+83 SRKLPGSVIGDI
-95 PPDQTLGQAEIR
+95 PPDQSLGQAEIR

-113 ISDLLNELSPQT
+113 ISDLLSELSPQT

-194 EAADTQATEG
+194 EAVDTVPTEG
-204 GGNTPKGSLD
+204 GTNAPNTKLD
-214 MLNIARDRRLNL
+214 LLTIARDRRVNL
-226 HVEYTS
+226 HVEYS
-232 SEPLTE
+232 AASALTE
-238 SQRDILQPERTAT
+238 AERDIDATTPTAQ
-251 SALGADGNVVDQ
+251 SPRGADNAIVDQ
-263 RPFRT
+263 RPFRS
-268 LQSASSTFTANS
+268 LQGATSTFTANS

-288 NVGATINGRLESTDS
+288 NIGATINGRLESTDS
-303 RSLNGLPVVALDQL
+303 RSLNGLPSATLTLAD
-317 GSSTQV
+317 GSTM
-323 NRALDDDGV
+323 NRALNDDGF
-332 LPLTQRASSIAAH
+332 LPLAQRVSSIAAH

-353 IGKWRW
+353 IGTWRW

-369 TQTFTETGV
+369 TQTFTDTGV
-378 DASAFNAR
+378 DATAFQAR
-386 IGAGDLTANP
+386 LTAGDPTASPFNRLTASDIGAA
-396 LGQLRASD
+396 
-404 FGALPGNR
+404 PGNR
-412 AYATQ
+412 AYASQ
-417 STGELDAV
+417 STGGLDAV
-425 ANGDLF
+425 ANGNLF
-431 SLPAGAVSTT
+431 NLPAGAISTT
-441 IKLGAETA
+441 LKLGAETA
-449 DFKSRSYRTVDLV
+449 DFSSRSYSSSLLQDGQTQV
-462 GVDTRGRVSRDTVNG
+462 GQTERRGAVSRDTLSG

-505 AEDHLSDF
+505 AQDHLSDF
-513 GTLQTLGYGANWSPI
+513 GTLTTLGYGANWSPI

-550 NPSISTPNVR
+550 NPSITTPNVR

-566 GETATVTTI
+566 GTTATVTTI
-575 SGGNP
+575 SGGNA

-588 VKKVGLTLKPWS
+588 VKKVGVTLKPWS
-600 AKDLSITANYVES
+600 ARDLSITANYVES

-626 AAIEAAFPDRF
+626 AAIESAFPDRF
-637 QRDASGNLLQVDR
+637 VRDGAGTLVQVDR
-650 RPINFARSER
+650 RPINFARSDR

-673 KSKIQKELE
+673 KSKIQRELE

-692 FEGLQPPGGFRRPD
+692 FEGMQPPGGFRRPD

-714 GEGARGGPGGGPGAG
+714 GGPGAGPGGGRDGGPGGGGR
-729 GPGGPGAG
+729 
-737 GPGGGPG
+737 GGGG

-751 GRGGQAGGRI
+751 GRGGQAGGRV

-775 LVADGGPSLNLLDG
+775 LVANGGPSLNLLDG
-789 DAIGNSGGQ
+789 DAIGSSGGQ
-798 ARHELEAQAGYTNN
+798 SRHELEAQAGYTNN

-829 GGTLAAPETL
+829 GGTIAAPETL

-866 WLRGMRVS
+866 WLRGMRIS
-874 LAVNNVFN
+874 LSVDNVFN
-882 TRQRVTDATGAVPNT
+882 TRQRVTDATGATPNT

-912 SIRKLFF
+912 SVRKLFF

>member
-1 MIHGCDQTATEP
+1 
-13 AQSCD
+13 
-18 NCRLLGMFDHR
+18 
-29 GGTGMRSLGLVLAV
+29 MRTLGLVLAV
-43 SMPAMAAAQQA
+43 SVPAMAAAQQA
-54 PSRPAAAAAAAQ
+54 PSTPATAAPAAQ
-66 ASEQDEGAESE
+66 AAEPDEAAESE
-77 EIVVTG
+77 DIVVTG
-83 SRKLPGAVIGDI
+83 SRKLPGSVIGDI
-95 PPDQTLGQAEIR
+95 PPDQSLGQAEIR

-113 ISDLLNELSPQT
+113 ISDLLSELSPQT

-194 EAADTQATEG
+194 EAVDTVPTEG
-204 GGNTPKGSLD
+204 GTNAPNAKLD
-214 MLNIARDRRLNL
+214 LLTIARDRRVNL
-226 HVEYTS
+226 HVEYS
-232 SEPLTE
+232 AASALTE
-238 SQRDILQPERTAT
+238 AERDIDATTPTAQ
-251 SALGADGNVVDQ
+251 SPRGADNAIVDQ
-263 RPFRT
+263 RPFRS
-268 LQSASSTFTANS
+268 LQGATSTFTANS

-288 NVGATINGRLESTDS
+288 NIGATINGRLESTDS
-303 RSLNGLPVVALDQL
+303 RSLNGLPSATLTLAD
-317 GSSTQV
+317 GSTV
-323 NRALDDDGV
+323 NRALNDDGF
-332 LPLTQRASSIAAH
+332 LPLAQRVSSIAAH

-353 IGKWRW
+353 IGTWRW

-369 TQTFTETGV
+369 TQTFTDTGV
-378 DASAFNAR
+378 DATAFQAR
-386 IGAGDLTANP
+386 LTAGDPTASPFNRLTASDIGAA
-396 LGQLRASD
+396 
-404 FGALPGNR
+404 PGNR
-412 AYATQ
+412 AYASQ
-417 STGELDAV
+417 STGGLDAV
-425 ANGDLF
+425 ANGNLF
-431 SLPAGAVSTT
+431 NLPAGAISTT
-441 IKLGAETA
+441 LKLGAETA
-449 DFKSRSYRTVDLV
+449 DFSSRSYSSSLLQDGQTQV
-462 GVDTRGRVSRDTVNG
+462 GQTERRGAVSRDTLSG

-505 AEDHLSDF
+505 AQDHLSDF
-513 GTLQTLGYGANWSPI
+513 GTLTTLGYGANWSPI

-550 NPSISTPNVR
+550 NPSITTPNVR

-566 GETATVTTI
+566 GTTATVTTI
-575 SGGNP
+575 SGGNA

-588 VKKVGLTLKPWS
+588 VKKVGVTLKPWS
-600 AKDLSITANYVES
+600 ARDLSITANYVES

-626 AAIEAAFPDRF
+626 AAIESAFPDRF
-637 QRDASGNLLQVDR
+637 VRDGAGALVQVDR
-650 RPINFARSER
+650 RPINFARSDR

-673 KSKIQKELE
+673 KSKIQRELE

-692 FEGLQPPGGFRRPD
+692 FEGMQPPGGFRRPD

-714 GEGARGGPGGGPGAG
+714 GGPGAGPGGGRDGGPGGG
-729 GPGGPGAG
+729 
-737 GPGGGPG
+737 GGGRGGG

-751 GRGGQAGGRI
+751 GRGGQAGGRV

-775 LVADGGPSLNLLDG
+775 LVANGGPSLNLLDG
-789 DAIGNSGGQ
+789 DAIGSSGGQ
-798 ARHELEAQAGYTNN
+798 SRHELEAQAGYTNN

-829 GGTLAAPETL
+829 GGTIAAPETL

-853 DLGQRLE
+853 DLGKRLE

-866 WLRGMRVS
+866 WLRGMRIS
-874 LAVNNVFN
+874 LSVDNVFN
-882 TRQRVTDATGAVPNT
+882 TRQRVTDATGATPNT

-912 SIRKLFF
+912 SVRKLFF

>member
-1 MIHGCDQTATEP
+1 
-13 AQSCD
+13 
-18 NCRLLGMFDHR
+18 
-29 GGTGMRSLGLVLAV
+29 MRSLGLVLAV
-43 SMPAMAAAQQA
+43 SMPAMVTAQQA
-54 PSRPAAAAAAAQ
+54 PSRPAAAPAAQ
-66 ASEQDEGAESE
+66 APEQDEGAESE

-107 SYGVSS
+107 SYGVSTV
-113 ISDLLNELSPQT
+113 SDLLNELSPQT

-194 EAADTQATEG
+194 EAVDTQATEG

-238 SQRDILQPERTAT
+238 SQRDILQPQRTAN
-251 SALGADGNVVDQ
+251 SGLGADGNVVDQ

-268 LQSASSTFTANS
+268 LQSATSTFTANS

-288 NVGATINGRLESTDS
+288 NIGATINGRLESTDS
-303 RSLNGLPVVALDQL
+303 RSLNGLPVVALTPF
-317 GSSTQV
+317 GSTTPV
-323 NRALDDDGV
+323 NRAIEDDGV
-332 LPLTQRASSIAAH
+332 LPLTQRTSSIAAH

-353 IGKWRW
+353 IGTWRW

-369 TQTFTETGV
+369 TQTFTETGL
-378 DASAFNAR
+378 DASAFAAR
-386 IGAGDLTANP
+386 IRAGDPTANP
-396 LGQLRASD
+396 FGRLSASD

-425 ANGDLF
+425 ANGTLF

-449 DFKSRSYRTVDLV
+449 DFKSRSYRTIDQVV
-462 GVDTRGRVSRDTVNG
+462 RETPGQVSRDTVNG
-477 QVNVDVPL
+477 QINVDVPL
-485 TSRSKD
+485 TSRSKN

-513 GTLQTLGYGANWSPI
+513 GTLTTLGYGANWSPI

-550 NPSISTPNVR
+550 NPQITTPNVR

-613 RVDNPI
+613 RIDNPI
-619 AAFPAAT
+619 AAFPAVT
-626 AAIEAAFPDRF
+626 AAIADAFPDRF
-637 QRDASGNLLQVDR
+637 RRDLEGNLLQVDR
-650 RPINFARSER
+650 RPINFARSDR

-673 KSKIQKELE
+673 KSKIQRELE

-692 FEGLQPPGGFRRPD
+692 FEGLQPPGGRRPD

-714 GEGARGGPGGGPGAG
+714 AEGTR
-729 GPGGPGAG
+729 GGPGAG
-737 GPGGGPG
+737 GPGGGAG
-744 GGGRGFG
+744 GGGRGPGGFG

-775 LVADGGPSLNLLDG
+775 LVADGGPSLNLLNG

-829 GGTLAAPETL
+829 GGTTAAPETL

-866 WLRGMRVS
+866 WLRGMRIS
-874 LAVNNVFN
+874 LSVDNVFN
-882 TRQRVTDATGAVPNT
+882 TRQRVTDATGVVPNT

>member
-1 MIHGCDQTATEP
+1 
-13 AQSCD
+13 
-18 NCRLLGMFDHR
+18 
-29 GGTGMRSLGLVLAV
+29 MRTLGLVLAV
-43 SMPAMAAAQQA
+43 SVPAMAAAQQA
-54 PSRPAAAAAAAQ
+54 PSTPATAAPAAQ
-66 ASEQDEGAESE
+66 AAEPDEAAESE
-77 EIVVTG
+77 DIVVTG
-83 SRKLPGAVIGDI
+83 SRKLPGSVIGDI
-95 PPDQTLGQAEIR
+95 PPDQSLGQAEIR

-113 ISDLLNELSPQT
+113 ISDLLSELSPQT

-194 EAADTQATEG
+194 EAVDTVPTEG
-204 GGNTPKGSLD
+204 GTNAPNAKLD
-214 MLNIARDRRLNL
+214 LLTIARDRRVNL
-226 HVEYTS
+226 HVEYS
-232 SEPLTE
+232 AASALTE
-238 SQRDILQPERTAT
+238 AERDIDATTPTAQ
-251 SALGADGNVVDQ
+251 SPRGADNAIVDQ
-263 RPFRT
+263 RPFRS
-268 LQSASSTFTANS
+268 LQGATSTFTANS

-288 NVGATINGRLESTDS
+288 NIGATINGRLESTDS
-303 RSLNGLPVVALDQL
+303 RSLNGLPSATLTLAD
-317 GSSTQV
+317 GSTV
-323 NRALDDDGV
+323 NRALNDDGF
-332 LPLTQRASSIAAH
+332 LPLAQRVSSIAAH

-353 IGKWRW
+353 IGTWRW

-369 TQTFTETGV
+369 TQTFTDTGV
-378 DASAFNAR
+378 DATAFQAR
-386 IGAGDLTANP
+386 LTAGDPTASPFNRLTASDIGAA
-396 LGQLRASD
+396 
-404 FGALPGNR
+404 PGNR
-412 AYATQ
+412 AYASQ
-417 STGELDAV
+417 STGGLDAV
-425 ANGDLF
+425 ANGNLF
-431 SLPAGAVSTT
+431 NLPAGAISTT
-441 IKLGAETA
+441 LKLGAETA
-449 DFKSRSYRTVDLV
+449 DFSSRSYSSSLLQDGQTQV
-462 GVDTRGRVSRDTVNG
+462 GQTERRGAVSRDTLSG

-505 AEDHLSDF
+505 AQDHLSDF
-513 GTLQTLGYGANWSPI
+513 GTLTTLGYGANWSPI

-550 NPSISTPNVR
+550 NPSITTPNVR

-566 GETATVTTI
+566 GTTATVTTI
-575 SGGNP
+575 SGGNA

-588 VKKVGLTLKPWS
+588 VKKVGVTLKPWS
-600 AKDLSITANYVES
+600 ARDLSITANYVES

-626 AAIEAAFPDRF
+626 AAIESAFPDRF
-637 QRDASGNLLQVDR
+637 VRDGAGTLVQVDR
-650 RPINFARSER
+650 RPINFARSDR

-673 KSKIQKELE
+673 KSKIQRELE

-692 FEGLQPPGGFRRPD
+692 FEGMQPPGGFRRPD

-714 GEGARGGPGGGPGAG
+714 GGPGAGPGGGRDGGPGGG
-729 GPGGPGAG
+729 
-737 GPGGGPG
+737 GGGRGGG

-751 GRGGQAGGRI
+751 GRGGQAGGRV

-775 LVADGGPSLNLLDG
+775 LVANGGPSLNLLDG
-789 DAIGNSGGQ
+789 DAIGSSGGQ
-798 ARHELEAQAGYTNN
+798 SRHELEAQAGYTNN

-829 GGTLAAPETL
+829 GGTIAAPETL

-866 WLRGMRVS
+866 WLRGMRIS
-874 LAVNNVFN
+874 LSVDNVFN
-882 TRQRVTDATGAVPNT
+882 TRQRVTDATGATPNT

-912 SIRKLFF
+912 SVRKLFF

>member
-1 MIHGCDQTATEP
+1 
-13 AQSCD
+13 
-18 NCRLLGMFDHR
+18 
-29 GGTGMRSLGLVLAV
+29 MRTLGLVLAASV
-43 SMPAMAAAQQA
+43 PAMAAAQQA
-54 PSRPAAAAAAAQ
+54 PSTPATAAPAAQ
-66 ASEQDEGAESE
+66 AAEPDEAAESE
-77 EIVVTG
+77 DIVVTG
-83 SRKLPGAVIGDI
+83 SRKLPGSVIGDI
-95 PPDQTLGQAEIR
+95 PPDQSLGQAEIR

-194 EAADTQATEG
+194 EAVDTVPTEG
-204 GGNTPKGSLD
+204 GTNAPNAKLD
-214 MLNIARDRRLNL
+214 LLTIARDRRVNL
-226 HVEYTS
+226 HVEYS
-232 SEPLTE
+232 AASALTE
-238 SQRDILQPERTAT
+238 AERDIDATTPTAQ
-251 SALGADGNVVDQ
+251 SPRGADNAIVDQ
-263 RPFRT
+263 RPFRS
-268 LQSASSTFTANS
+268 LQGATSTFTANS

-288 NVGATINGRLESTDS
+288 NIGATINGRLESTDS
-303 RSLNGLPVVALDQL
+303 RSLNGLPSATLTLAD
-317 GSSTQV
+317 GSTV
-323 NRALDDDGV
+323 NRALNDDGF
-332 LPLTQRASSIAAH
+332 LPLAQRVSSIAAH

-353 IGKWRW
+353 IGTWRW

-369 TQTFTETGV
+369 TQTFTDTGV
-378 DASAFNAR
+378 DATAFQAR
-386 IGAGDLTANP
+386 LTAGDPTASPFNRLTASDIGAA
-396 LGQLRASD
+396 
-404 FGALPGNR
+404 PGNR
-412 AYATQ
+412 AYASQ
-417 STGELDAV
+417 STGGLDAV
-425 ANGDLF
+425 ANGNLF
-431 SLPAGAVSTT
+431 NLPAGAISTT
-441 IKLGAETA
+441 LKLGAETA
-449 DFKSRSYRTVDLV
+449 DFSSRSYSSSLLQDGQTQV
-462 GVDTRGRVSRDTVNG
+462 GQTERRGAVSRDTLSS

-505 AEDHLSDF
+505 AQDHLSDF
-513 GTLQTLGYGANWSPI
+513 GTLTTLGYGANWSPI

-550 NPSISTPNVR
+550 NPSITTPNVR

-566 GETATVTTI
+566 GTTATVTTI
-575 SGGNP
+575 SGGNA

-588 VKKVGLTLKPWS
+588 VKKVGVTLKPWS
-600 AKDLSITANYVES
+600 ARDLSITANYVES

-626 AAIEAAFPDRF
+626 AAIESAFPDRF
-637 QRDASGNLLQVDR
+637 VRDGAGTLVQVDR
-650 RPINFARSER
+650 RPINFARSDR

-673 KSKIQKELE
+673 KSKIQRELE

-692 FEGLQPPGGFRRPD
+692 FEGMQPPGGFRRPD

-714 GEGARGGPGGGPGAG
+714 GGPGAGPGGGRDGGPGGG
-729 GPGGPGAG
+729 
-737 GPGGGPG
+737 GGGRGGG

-751 GRGGQAGGRI
+751 GRGGQAGGRV

-775 LVADGGPSLNLLDG
+775 LVANGGPSLNLLDG
-789 DAIGNSGGQ
+789 DAIGSSGGQ
-798 ARHELEAQAGYTNN
+798 SRHELEAQAGYTNN

-829 GGTLAAPETL
+829 GGTIAAPETL

-874 LAVNNVFN
+874 LSVDNVFN
-882 TRQRVTDATGAVPNT
+882 TRQRVTDATGATPNT

-912 SIRKLFF
+912 SVRKLFF

>member
-1 MIHGCDQTATEP
+1 M
-13 AQSCD
+13 
-18 NCRLLGMFDHR
+18 
-29 GGTGMRSLGLVLAV
+29 V
-43 SMPAMAAAQQA
+43 AAQQA
-54 PSRPAAAAAAAQ
+54 PSRPAAAPAAQ
-66 ASEQDEGAESE
+66 APEQDESAESE

-107 SYGVSS
+107 SYGVSTV
-113 ISDLLNELSPQT
+113 SDLLNELSPQT
-125 TSGRGSG
+125 TSGRGSD

-238 SQRDILQPERTAT
+238 SQRDILQPQRTAN
-251 SALGADGNVVDQ
+251 SGLGADGNVVDQ

-268 LQSASSTFTANS
+268 LQSATSSFTANS

-288 NVGATINGRLESTDS
+288 NIGATINGRLESTDS
-303 RSLNGLPVVALDQL
+303 RSLNGLPVVALTPF
-317 GSSTQV
+317 GSTTSV
-323 NRALDDDGV
+323 NRAIEDDGV
-332 LPLTQRASSIAAH
+332 LPLTQRTSSIAAH

-353 IGKWRW
+353 IGTWRW

-378 DASAFNAR
+378 DASAFAAR
-386 IGAGDLTANP
+386 IRAGDPTANP
-396 LGQLRASD
+396 FGRLSASD

-417 STGELDAV
+417 STGEVDAV
-425 ANGDLF
+425 ANGNLF
-431 SLPAGAVSTT
+431 SLPAGSVSTT

-449 DFKSRSYRTVDLV
+449 DFKSRSYRTVNLL
-462 GVDTRGRVSRDTVNG
+462 GVDTQGRVSRDTVNG

-505 AEDHLSDF
+505 AEDRLSDF

-550 NPSISTPNVR
+550 NPSITTPNVR

-637 QRDASGNLLQVDR
+637 QRDAGGNLLQVDR
-650 RPINFARSER
+650 RPINFARSDR

-673 KSKIQKELE
+673 KSKIQRELE

-692 FEGLQPPGGFRRPD
+692 FEGLQPPGG
-706 GAGGDGPR
+706 
-714 GEGARGGPGGGPGAG
+714 
-729 GPGGPGAG
+729 
-737 GPGGGPG
+737 G

-775 LVADGGPSLNLLDG
+775 LVADGGPSLNLLNG

-829 GGTLAAPETL
+829 GGTIAAPETL

-874 LAVNNVFN
+874 LSVDNVFN
-882 TRQRVTDATGAVPNT
+882 TRQRVTDATGVVPNT

>member
-1 MIHGCDQTATEP
+1 MSSAGPTDRRQGWN
-13 AQSCD
+13 D
-18 NCRLLGMFDHR
+18 
-29 GGTGMRSLGLVLAV
+29 MRNLGLVLVA
-43 SMPAMAAAQQA
+43 SMPVVVPTAVGAQQA
-54 PSRPAAAAAAAQ
+54 PATSATSATPAAAATSPTPAAAGAQ
-66 ASEQDEGAESE
+66 AAEQDESADAE

-83 SRKLPGAVIGDI
+83 SRKLPGSVIGDI
-95 PPDQTLGQAEIR
+95 PPDQTLGQSEIR

-113 ISDLLNELSPQT
+113 VSDLLNELSPQT

-179 VVNFVLRRRFRAVTA
+179 VVNFVLRRRFRAVTV

-204 GGNTPKGSLD
+204 GGNTPKGALD
-214 MLNIARDRRLNL
+214 MLTIARDRRVNL
-226 HVEYTS
+226 HLDYTS
-232 SEPLTE
+232 SAALTE
-238 SQRDILQPERTAT
+238 AQRDIAAPDATAT
-251 SALGADGNVVDQ
+251 SPVGADTAIVDQ

-268 LQSASSTFTANS
+268 LRSGSSTFTANS
-280 VYARNIFG
+280 VYARNIG
-288 NVGATINGRLESTDS
+288 KVGATINARLQSTDS
-303 RSLNGLPVVALDQL
+303 RSLNGLPVATLLLPDGTTVY
-317 GSSTQV
+317 
-323 NRALDDDGV
+323 RALDDAGF
-332 LPLTQRASSIAAH
+332 LPLTQRTSSIAAH
-345 LGTTLNGD
+345 LGTTFNGD
-353 IGKWRW
+353 LGTWRW

-369 TQTFTETGV
+369 TQTFTERGV
-378 DASAFNAR
+378 DASAFQAR
-386 IGAGDLTANP
+386 LTAGDPTASPFRTLTVGDIGAGA
-396 LGQLRASD
+396 
-404 FGALPGNR
+404 GNR

-417 STGELDAV
+417 NTGGVDAV
-425 ANGDLF
+425 ANGTLF

-449 DFKSRSYRTVDLV
+449 DFDSRSYRAGLTQT
-462 GVDTRGRVSRDTVNG
+462 GQVSRDTVSG

-513 GTLQTLGYGANWSPI
+513 GTLTTLGYGANWSPI

-550 NPSISTPNVR
+550 NPSITTPNVR
-560 VFDYVR
+560 IFDYVQ
-566 GETATVTTI
+566 GTTATVTTI

-580 GLVADNNH
+580 TLVADNNH
-588 VKKVGLTLKPWS
+588 VKKIGLTLKPWT
-600 AKDLSITANYVES
+600 ARDLSITANYVES

-637 QRDASGNLLQVDR
+637 TRDAAGNLLQVDS

-673 KSKIQKELE
+673 KSKIQRELE

-706 GAGGDGPR
+706 GAGGDGPPGGR
-714 GEGARGGPGGGPGAG
+714 GEG
-729 GPGGPGAG
+729 
-737 GPGGGPG
+737 GGGPG

-775 LVADGGPSLNLLDG
+775 LVANGGPSLNLLDG
-789 DAIGNSGGQ
+789 DAIGSSGGQ
-798 ARHELEAQAGYTNN
+798 SRHELEAQAGYTNN
-812 GLGARIS
+812 GLGARVS

-839 NFGGLATANARLFA
+839 NFGGLATANLRLFA

-866 WLRGMRVS
+866 WLRGMRVTFS
-874 LAVNNVFN
+874 VDNVLN
-882 TRQRVTDATGAVPNT
+882 TRQRVTDATGATPNN

>member
-1 MIHGCDQTATEP
+1 
-13 AQSCD
+13 
-18 NCRLLGMFDHR
+18 
-29 GGTGMRSLGLVLAV
+29 MRSLGLVLAV

-54 PSRPAAAAAAAQ
+54 PRPVDAPAPASPAAVSPAAVSPAPVSDVQ
-66 ASEQDEGAESE
+66 ASDQDEGAESE

-113 ISDLLNELSPQT
+113 VSDLLNELSPQT

-194 EAADTQATEG
+194 EAVDTQATEG

-238 SQRDILQPERTAT
+238 AQRDILQPERTTT
-251 SALGADGNVVDQ
+251 SALGADGTVVDQ

-268 LQSASSTFTANS
+268 LQSATSTFTANS

-288 NVGATINGRLESTDS
+288 TIGATINGRLESTDS
-303 RSLNGLPVVALDQL
+303 RSLNGLPVVVLDQP
-317 GSSTQV
+317 GGTSI
-323 NRALDDDGV
+323 NRALDGDGV
-332 LPLTQRASSIAAH
+332 LPLTQRTASIAAH

-353 IGKWRW
+353 IGTWRW

-369 TQTFTETGV
+369 TQTFTETGL

-386 IGAGDLTANP
+386 IGAGDPTANL
-396 LGQLRASD
+396 LGRLRASD

-425 ANGDLF
+425 ANGTLF
-431 SLPAGAVSTT
+431 SMPAGAVSTT

-449 DFKSRSYRTVDLV
+449 DFKSRSYRTVDLA
-462 GVDTRGRVSRDTVNG
+462 GVDTQGRVSRDTVNG

-513 GTLQTLGYGANWSPI
+513 GTLTTLGYGANWSPI

-550 NPSISTPNVR
+550 NPSIATPNVR

-580 GLVADNNH
+580 GLIADNNH

-600 AKDLSITANYVES
+600 AKDLSITANFVES

-637 QRDASGNLLQVDR
+637 QRDAGGTLLQVDR

-673 KSKIQKELE
+673 KSKIQRELE

-692 FEGLQPPGGFRRPD
+692 FEGLQPPGGFRRPG

-714 GEGARGGPGGGPGAG
+714 GEGARA
-729 GPGGPGAG
+729 
-737 GPGGGPG
+737 GGGPG
-744 GGGRGFG
+744 GGGGGGGGGGRGFGGG
-751 GRGGQAGGRI
+751 GRGGQAGGRV

-775 LVADGGPSLNLLDG
+775 LVADGGPSLNLLNG

-798 ARHELEAQAGYTNN
+798 SRHELEAQAGYTNN

-829 GGTLAAPETL
+829 GGTIAAPETL

-866 WLRGMRVS
+866 WLRGMRVTLS
-874 LAVNNVFN
+874 VNNVFN
-882 TRQRVTDATGAVPNT
+882 TRQRVTDATGTVPNT

>member
-1 MIHGCDQTATEP
+1 
-13 AQSCD
+13 
-18 NCRLLGMFDHR
+18 
-29 GGTGMRSLGLVLAV
+29 MRTLGLVLAV
-43 SMPAMAAAQQA
+43 SAPAMAAAQQA
-54 PSRPAAAAAAAQ
+54 PSAPASPAPAAQ
-66 ASEQDEGAESE
+66 AAEEDEAADAE

-83 SRKLPGAVIGDI
+83 SRKLPGSVIGDI
-95 PPDQTLGQAEIR
+95 PPDQSLGQAEIR

-113 ISDLLNELSPQT
+113 ISDLLSELSPQT

-194 EAADTQATEG
+194 EATDKMPTEG
-204 GGNTPKGSLD
+204 GSNTPQGELD
-214 MLNIARDRRLNL
+214 LLNIARDRRVNL

-232 SEPLTE
+232 
-238 SQRDILQPERTAT
+238 T
-251 SALGADGNVVDQ
+251 SALTEAERDITPPASTAVGANGGIVDAT
-263 RPFRT
+263 PFRS
-268 LQSASSTFTANS
+268 LQAATSTFTANS

-288 NVGATINGRLESTDS
+288 NIGATINGRIESTDS
-303 RSLNGLPVVALDQL
+303 RSLNGLPVAALTLAD
-317 GSSTQV
+317 GTVV
-323 NRALDDDGV
+323 NRAFDDEGF
-332 LPLTQRASSIAAH
+332 LPLAQRVSSIAAH

-353 IGKWRW
+353 IGTWRW

-369 TQTFTETGV
+369 TQTFTGTGV
-378 DASAFNAR
+378 DATAFQTRLTAGDPTASPFNRLTASD
-386 IGAGDLTANP
+386 IGAA
-396 LGQLRASD
+396 
-404 FGALPGNR
+404 PGNR
-412 AYATQ
+412 AYASQ
-417 STGELDAV
+417 STGGVDAV
-425 ANGDLF
+425 ANGNLF
-431 SLPAGAVSTT
+431 DLPAGAVSTT
-441 IKLGAETA
+441 LKLGAETA
-449 DFKSRSYRTVDLV
+449 DFSSRSYRTDDLLGGQV
-462 GVDTRGRVSRDTVNG
+462 AQRGMVSRDTVNG
-477 QVNVDVPL
+477 QINVDVPVS
-485 TSRSKD
+485 SRSKD

-513 GTLQTLGYGANWSPI
+513 GTLTTLGYGANWSPI
-528 EGVRVIASVTDTDEA
+528 DGVRVIASVTDTDEA

-550 NPSISTPNVR
+550 NPSITTPNVR
-560 VFDYVR
+560 IFDYVR
-566 GETATVTTI
+566 GTTATVTTI

-580 GLVADNNH
+580 GLIADNNH
-588 VKKVGLTLKPWS
+588 VKKVGLTLKPWT

-613 RVDNPI
+613 RVENPI
-619 AAFPAAT
+619 AAFPSAT

-637 QRDASGNLLQVDR
+637 IRDDAGNLLQVDR
-650 RPINFARSER
+650 RPINYARSER

-673 KSKIQKELE
+673 KSKIQRELE

-692 FEGLQPPGGFRRPD
+692 FEGMQPPGGFRRPEGANGTGR
-706 GAGGDGPR
+706 GAGPDGGPR
-714 GEGARGGPGGGPGAG
+714 GGGGR
-729 GPGGPGAG
+729 
-737 GPGGGPG
+737 

-751 GRGGQAGGRI
+751 GRGGQAGGRV

-775 LVADGGPSLNLLDG
+775 LVANGGPSLNLLDG
-789 DAIGNSGGQ
+789 DAIGSSGGQ
-798 ARHELEAQAGYTNN
+798 SRHELEAQAGYTNN

-829 GGTLAAPETL
+829 GGTAAAPETL
-839 NFGGLATANARLFA
+839 NFGGLATANLRLFA

-860 WVKAHP
+860 WVKARP
-866 WLRGMRVS
+866 WLRGMRIS
-874 LAVNNVFN
+874 LSVENVLN
-882 TRQRVTDATGAVPNT
+882 TRQRVTDATGATPNN

>member
-1 MIHGCDQTATEP
+1 MSAP
-13 AQSCD
+13 A
-18 NCRLLGMFDHR
+18 G
-29 GGTGMRSLGLVLAV
+29 AI
-43 SMPAMAAAQQA
+43 AQQA
-54 PSRPAAAAAAAQ
+54 PATPASGAVPQTA
-66 ASEQDEGAESE
+66 EQDEAADAE

-83 SRKLPGAVIGDI
+83 SRKLPGSVVGDI

-113 ISDLLNELSPQT
+113 VSDLLNELSPQT

-194 EAADTQATEG
+194 EATDKLPTEG
-204 GGNTPKGSLD
+204 GSNTPQGELD
-214 MLNIARDRRLNL
+214 LLTIARDRRVNL
-226 HVEYTS
+226 HAEYTS
-232 SEPLTE
+232 TSLLTE
-238 SQRDILQPERTAT
+238 AERDITPIGT
-251 SALGADGNVVDQ
+251 GAVGANGAAIDPT
-263 RPFRT
+263 PFRS
-268 LQSASSTFTANS
+268 LQAESRTFTANS

-288 NVGATINGRLESTDS
+288 NIGATINGRLESTDS
-303 RSLNGLPVVALDQL
+303 RSLNGLPVAALTLAD
-317 GSSTQV
+317 GTTV
-323 NRALDDDGV
+323 INRALDDDGF
-332 LPLTQRASSIAAH
+332 LPLTQRTSSIAAH
-345 LGTTLNGD
+345 LGATLNGD
-353 IGKWRW
+353 IGTWRW

-378 DASAFNAR
+378 DATAFNAR
-386 IGAGDLTANP
+386 LRAGDPTANP
-396 LGQLRASD
+396 
-404 FGALPGNR
+404 FGRLTAGDIGPAPGNR
-412 AYATQ
+412 AYASQ
-417 STGELDAV
+417 STGGVDAV
-425 ANGDLF
+425 INGTVF

-449 DFKSRSYRTVDLV
+449 DFDSRSFRYDPRQSALV
-462 GVDTRGRVSRDTVNG
+462 VGRGQVSRDTVNG
-477 QVNVDVPL
+477 QVNVDVPIS
-485 TSRSKD
+485 SRSKD

-513 GTLQTLGYGANWSPI
+513 GTLTTLGYGANWSPI
-528 EGVRVIASVTDTDEA
+528 DGVRVIASVTDTDEA

-550 NPSISTPNVR
+550 NPSITTPNVR
-560 VFDYVR
+560 IFDYVR
-566 GETATVTTI
+566 GTTATVTTI

-580 GLVADNNH
+580 GLIADNNR
-588 VKKVGLTLKPWS
+588 VRKIGLTLKPWT

-619 AAFPAAT
+619 AAFPSAT
-626 AAIEAAFPDRF
+626 AAIEAAFPGRF
-637 QRDASGNLLQVDR
+637 VRDGTNTLTQVDR
-650 RPINFARSER
+650 RPINFARSDR

-673 KSKIQKELE
+673 KSKVQKELE

-692 FEGLQPPGGFRRPD
+692 FEGMQPPGGLRRRE
-706 GAGGDGPR
+706 GGGGDGPR
-714 GEGARGGPGGGPGAG
+714 GA
-729 GPGGPGAG
+729 
-737 GPGGGPG
+737 GGGPG
-744 GGGRGFG
+744 GGGARGGFG

-775 LVADGGPSLNLLDG
+775 LVAQGGPSLNLLDG
-789 DAIGNSGGQ
+789 DAIGNNGGQ
-798 ARHELEAQAGYTNN
+798 ARHELQAQAGYTNN
-812 GLGARIS
+812 GLGARLS

-829 GGTLAAPETL
+829 GGTLAAPEIL
-839 NFGGLATANARLFA
+839 NFGGLATADVRLFA

-874 LAVNNVFN
+874 LSVDNVLN
-882 TRQRVTDATGAVPNT
+882 TRQRVTDATGATPNN
-897 YQPDYLDPLGRTVRL
+897 YQPNYLDPLGRTVRL

>member
-1 MIHGCDQTATEP
+1 
-13 AQSCD
+13 
-18 NCRLLGMFDHR
+18 
-29 GGTGMRSLGLVLAV
+29 MRSLGLVLAV

-54 PSRPAAAAAAAQ
+54 PSRPAAAPAAQ
-66 ASEQDEGAESE
+66 APEQDEGAESE

-107 SYGVSS
+107 SYGVSTV
-113 ISDLLNELSPQT
+113 SDLLNELSPQT

-194 EAADTQATEG
+194 EAADTQSTEG

-238 SQRDILQPERTAT
+238 SQRDILQPQRTAN
-251 SALGADGNVVDQ
+251 SGLGADGNVVDQ

-268 LQSASSTFTANS
+268 LQSATSTFTANS

-288 NVGATINGRLESTDS
+288 NIGATINGRLESTDS
-303 RSLNGLPVVALDQL
+303 RSLNGLPVVALTPF
-317 GSSTQV
+317 GSTTPV
-323 NRALDDDGV
+323 NRAIEDDGV
-332 LPLTQRASSIAAH
+332 LPLTQRTSSIAAH

-353 IGKWRW
+353 IGTWRW

-386 IGAGDLTANP
+386 IRAGDPTANP
-396 LGQLRASD
+396 FGRLSARD

-425 ANGDLF
+425 ANGTLF

-449 DFKSRSYRTVDLV
+449 DFKSRSYRTIDQVV
-462 GVDTRGRVSRDTVNG
+462 RETPGQVSRDTVNG
-477 QVNVDVPL
+477 QINVDVPL
-485 TSRSKD
+485 TSRSKN

-550 NPSISTPNVR
+550 NPQITTPNVR

-580 GLVADNNH
+580 RLVADNNH

-619 AAFPAAT
+619 AAFPAVT
-626 AAIEAAFPDRF
+626 AAIADAFPDRF
-637 QRDASGNLLQVDR
+637 RRDLEGNLLQVDR
-650 RPINFARSER
+650 RPINFARSDR

-673 KSKIQKELE
+673 KSKIQRELE

-692 FEGLQPPGGFRRPD
+692 FEGLQPPGGRRPD

-714 GEGARGGPGGGPGAG
+714 AEGTR
-729 GPGGPGAG
+729 GGPGAG

-744 GGGRGFG
+744 GGGRGPGGFG
-751 GRGGQAGGRI
+751 GRGGQAGGRV

-775 LVADGGPSLNLLDG
+775 LVADGGPSLNLLRG

-829 GGTLAAPETL
+829 GGTIAAPETL

-866 WLRGMRVS
+866 WLRGMRIS
-874 LAVNNVFN
+874 LSVDNVFN
-882 TRQRVTDATGAVPNT
+882 TRQRVTDATGVVPNT

>member
-1 MIHGCDQTATEP
+1 
-13 AQSCD
+13 
-18 NCRLLGMFDHR
+18 
-29 GGTGMRSLGLVLAV
+29 MRTLGLVLAV
-43 SMPAMAAAQQA
+43 SVPAMAAAQQA
-54 PSRPAAAAAAAQ
+54 PSTPATAAPAAQ
-66 ASEQDEGAESE
+66 AAEPDEAAESE
-77 EIVVTG
+77 DIVVTG
-83 SRKLPGAVIGDI
+83 SRKLPGSVIGDI
-95 PPDQTLGQAEIR
+95 PPDQSLGQAEIR

-113 ISDLLNELSPQT
+113 ISDLLSELSPQT

-194 EAADTQATEG
+194 EAVDTVPTEG
-204 GGNTPKGSLD
+204 GTNAPNAKLD
-214 MLNIARDRRLNL
+214 LLTIARDRRVNL
-226 HVEYTS
+226 HVEYS
-232 SEPLTE
+232 AASALTE
-238 SQRDILQPERTAT
+238 AERDIDATTPTAQ
-251 SALGADGNVVDQ
+251 SPRGADNAIVDQ
-263 RPFRT
+263 RPFRS
-268 LQSASSTFTANS
+268 LQAATSTFTANS

-288 NVGATINGRLESTDS
+288 TIGATINGRLESTDS
-303 RSLNGLPVVALDQL
+303 RSLNGLPSATLTLAD
-317 GSSTQV
+317 GSTV
-323 NRALDDDGV
+323 NRALNDDGF
-332 LPLTQRASSIAAH
+332 LPLAQRVSSIAAH

-353 IGKWRW
+353 IGTWRW

-369 TQTFTETGV
+369 TQTFTDTGV
-378 DASAFNAR
+378 DATAFQARLTAGDPTASPFNRLSASD
-386 IGAGDLTANP
+386 IGAA
-396 LGQLRASD
+396 
-404 FGALPGNR
+404 PGNR
-412 AYATQ
+412 AYASQ
-417 STGELDAV
+417 STGGLDAV
-425 ANGDLF
+425 ANGNLF
-431 SLPAGAVSTT
+431 NLPAGAISTT
-441 IKLGAETA
+441 LKLGAETA
-449 DFKSRSYRTVDLV
+449 DFSSRSYSSSLLQDGQTQV
-462 GVDTRGRVSRDTVNG
+462 GQTERRGAVSRDTLSG

-505 AEDHLSDF
+505 AQDHLSDF
-513 GTLQTLGYGANWSPI
+513 GTLTTLGYGANWSPI

-550 NPSISTPNVR
+550 NPSITTPNVR

-566 GETATVTTI
+566 GTTATVTTI
-575 SGGNP
+575 SGGNA

-588 VKKVGLTLKPWS
+588 VKKVGVTLKPWS
-600 AKDLSITANYVES
+600 ARDLSITANYVES

-619 AAFPAAT
+619 AVFPAAT
-626 AAIEAAFPDRF
+626 AAIESAFPDRF
-637 QRDASGNLLQVDR
+637 VRDGAGTLVQVDR
-650 RPINFARSER
+650 RPINFARSDR

-673 KSKIQKELE
+673 KSKIQRELE

-692 FEGLQPPGGFRRPD
+692 FEGMQPPGGFRRPD

-714 GEGARGGPGGGPGAG
+714 GGPGAGPGGGRDGGPGGG
-729 GPGGPGAG
+729 
-737 GPGGGPG
+737 GGGRGGG

-751 GRGGQAGGRI
+751 GRGGQAGGRV

-775 LVADGGPSLNLLDG
+775 LVANGGPSLNLLDG
-789 DAIGNSGGQ
+789 DAIGSSGGQ
-798 ARHELEAQAGYTNN
+798 SRHELEAQAGYTNN

-829 GGTLAAPETL
+829 GGTIAAPETL

-866 WLRGMRVS
+866 WLRGMRIS
-874 LAVNNVFN
+874 LSVDNVFN
-882 TRQRVTDATGAVPNT
+882 TRQRVTDATGATPNT

-912 SIRKLFF
+912 SVRKLFF

>member
-1 MIHGCDQTATEP
+1 
-13 AQSCD
+13 
-18 NCRLLGMFDHR
+18 
-29 GGTGMRSLGLVLAV
+29 MRTLGLVLAASV
-43 SMPAMAAAQQA
+43 PAMAAAQQA
-54 PSRPAAAAAAAQ
+54 PSTPATAAPAAQ
-66 ASEQDEGAESE
+66 AAEPDEAAESE
-77 EIVVTG
+77 DIVVTG
-83 SRKLPGAVIGDI
+83 SRKLPGSVIGDI
-95 PPDQTLGQAEIR
+95 PPDQSLGQAEIR

-113 ISDLLNELSPQT
+113 ISDLLSELSPQT

-194 EAADTQATEG
+194 EAVDTVPTEG
-204 GGNTPKGSLD
+204 GTNAPNAKLD
-214 MLNIARDRRLNL
+214 LLTIARDRRVNL
-226 HVEYTS
+226 HVEYS
-232 SEPLTE
+232 AASALTE
-238 SQRDILQPERTAT
+238 AERDIDATTPTAQ
-251 SALGADGNVVDQ
+251 SPRGADNAIVDQ
-263 RPFRT
+263 RPFRS
-268 LQSASSTFTANS
+268 LQGTTSTFTANS

-288 NVGATINGRLESTDS
+288 NIGATINGRIESTDS
-303 RSLNGLPVVALDQL
+303 RSLNGLPSATLTLAD
-317 GSSTQV
+317 GSTV
-323 NRALDDDGV
+323 NRALNDDGF
-332 LPLTQRASSIAAH
+332 LPLAQRVSSIAAH

-353 IGKWRW
+353 IGTWRW

-369 TQTFTETGV
+369 TQTFTDTGV
-378 DASAFNAR
+378 DATAFQAR
-386 IGAGDLTANP
+386 LTAGDPTASPFNRLTASDIGAA
-396 LGQLRASD
+396 
-404 FGALPGNR
+404 PGNR
-412 AYATQ
+412 AYASQ
-417 STGELDAV
+417 STGGLDAV
-425 ANGDLF
+425 ANGNLF
-431 SLPAGAVSTT
+431 NLPAGAISTT
-441 IKLGAETA
+441 LKLGAETA
-449 DFKSRSYRTVDLV
+449 DFSSRSYSSSLLQNGQTQV
-462 GVDTRGRVSRDTVNG
+462 GQTERRGAVSRDTLSG

-505 AEDHLSDF
+505 AQDHLSDF
-513 GTLQTLGYGANWSPI
+513 GTLTTLGYGANWSPI

-550 NPSISTPNVR
+550 NPSITTPNVR

-566 GETATVTTI
+566 GTTATVTTI
-575 SGGNP
+575 SGGNA

-588 VKKVGLTLKPWS
+588 VKKVGVTLKPWTS
-600 AKDLSITANYVES
+600 RDLSITANYVES

-626 AAIEAAFPDRF
+626 AAIESAFPDRF
-637 QRDASGNLLQVDR
+637 VRDGAGTLVQVDR
-650 RPINFARSER
+650 RPINFARSDR

-673 KSKIQKELE
+673 KSKIQRELE

-692 FEGLQPPGGFRRPD
+692 FEGMQPPGGFRRPD

-714 GEGARGGPGGGPGAG
+714 GGRDGGPGGG
-729 GPGGPGAG
+729 
-737 GPGGGPG
+737 GGGGGGRGGG

-751 GRGGQAGGRI
+751 GRGGQAGGRV

-775 LVADGGPSLNLLDG
+775 LVANGGPSLNLLDG
-789 DAIGNSGGQ
+789 DAIGSSGGQ
-798 ARHELEAQAGYTNN
+798 SRHELEAQAGYTNN

-829 GGTLAAPETL
+829 GGTIAAPETL

-866 WLRGMRVS
+866 WLRGMRIS
-874 LAVNNVFN
+874 LSVDNVFN
-882 TRQRVTDATGAVPNT
+882 TRQRVTDATGATPNN

-912 SIRKLFF
+912 SVRKLFF

>member
-1 MIHGCDQTATEP
+1 
-13 AQSCD
+13 
-18 NCRLLGMFDHR
+18 
-29 GGTGMRSLGLVLAV
+29 MRTLGLVLAV
-43 SMPAMAAAQQA
+43 SAPAMAAAQQV
-54 PSRPAAAAAAAQ
+54 PSTPVADATAAQ
-66 ASEQDEGAESE
+66 TAEQDEAADAE

-83 SRKLPGAVIGDI
+83 SRKLPGSVIGDI
-95 PPDQTLGQAEIR
+95 PPDQSLGQAEIR

-113 ISDLLNELSPQT
+113 ISDLLSELSPQT

-194 EAADTQATEG
+194 EATDKMPTEG
-204 GGNTPKGSLD
+204 GSNTPQGELD
-214 MLNIARDRRLNL
+214 LLNIARDRRVNL

-232 SEPLTE
+232 
-238 SQRDILQPERTAT
+238 T
-251 SALGADGNVVDQ
+251 SALTEAERDIDAPTPTAQSPRGADNAIVDQ
-263 RPFRT
+263 RPFRS
-268 LQSASSTFTANS
+268 LQAATSTFTANS

-288 NVGATINGRLESTDS
+288 NIGATINGRLESTDS
-303 RSLNGLPVVALDQL
+303 RSLNGLPVATLTLAD
-317 GSSTQV
+317 GSIV
-323 NRALDDDGV
+323 NRAFNDEGF
-332 LPLTQRASSIAAH
+332 LPLAQRVSSIAAH

-353 IGKWRW
+353 IGTWRW

-369 TQTFTETGV
+369 TQTFTDTGI
-378 DASAFNAR
+378 DATAFQAR
-386 IGAGDLTANP
+386 LTAGDPIASPFTRLTASDIGAA
-396 LGQLRASD
+396 
-404 FGALPGNR
+404 PGNR
-412 AYATQ
+412 AYASQ
-417 STGELDAV
+417 STGGVDAV
-425 ANGDLF
+425 ANGNLF

-441 IKLGAETA
+441 LKLGAETA
-449 DFKSRSYRTVDLV
+449 DFSSRSYRTNDLLGGQV
-462 GVDTRGRVSRDTVNG
+462 AQRGMVSRDTVNG
-477 QVNVDVPL
+477 QINVDVPIS
-485 TSRSKD
+485 SRSRD
-491 VLPFLGTLSANFNL
+491 VLPFLGALSANFNL

-513 GTLQTLGYGANWSPI
+513 GTLTTLGYGANWSPI
-528 EGVRVIASVTDTDEA
+528 DGVRVIASVTDTDEA

-550 NPSISTPNVR
+550 NPSITTPNVR
-560 VFDYVR
+560 IFDYVR
-566 GETATVTTI
+566 GTTATVTTI

-588 VKKVGLTLKPWS
+588 VKKVGLTLKPWT

-613 RVDNPI
+613 RVENPI
-619 AAFPAAT
+619 AAFPSAT
-626 AAIEAAFPDRF
+626 AAIEAAFPNRF
-637 QRDASGNLLQVDR
+637 IRDDAGNLLQVDR
-650 RPINFARSER
+650 RPINYARSER

-673 KSKIQKELE
+673 KSKIQRELE

-692 FEGLQPPGGFRRPD
+692 FEGMQPPGGFRRPE
-706 GAGGDGPR
+706 GANGDGPR
-714 GEGARGGPGGGPGAG
+714 GGPGAGPGAG
-729 GPGGPGAG
+729 GPGAG
-737 GPGGGPG
+737 GGGGG
-744 GGGRGFG
+744 GRGGGRGFG

-775 LVADGGPSLNLLDG
+775 LVANGGPSLNLLDG

-819 ANYATGTRVN
+819 ANYATGTTVN
-829 GGTLAAPETL
+829 GGTAAAPSTL
-839 NFGGLATANARLFA
+839 NFGGLATANLRLFA

-866 WLRGMRVS
+866 WLRGTRIS
-874 LAVNNVFN
+874 LSVDNVLN
-882 TRQRVTDATGAVPNT
+882 TRQRVTDATGATPNN

>member
-1 MIHGCDQTATEP
+1 
-13 AQSCD
+13 
-18 NCRLLGMFDHR
+18 
-29 GGTGMRSLGLVLAV
+29 MRTLGLVLAV
-43 SMPAMAAAQQA
+43 SAPAMAAAQQA
-54 PSRPAAAAAAAQ
+54 PSTPGSTIPAAQ
-66 ASEQDEGAESE
+66 AAEEDEAADAE

-83 SRKLPGAVIGDI
+83 SRKLPGSVIGDI

-113 ISDLLNELSPQT
+113 ISDLLSELSPQT

-194 EAADTQATEG
+194 EATDKMPTEG
-204 GGNTPKGSLD
+204 GSNTPQGELD
-214 MLNIARDRRLNL
+214 LLTIARDRRVNL

-232 SEPLTE
+232 
-238 SQRDILQPERTAT
+238 T
-251 SALGADGNVVDQ
+251 SALTEAERDIVPTASTAVGANGAIVDPT
-263 RPFRT
+263 PFRS
-268 LQSASSTFTANS
+268 LQAATSTFTANS

-288 NVGATINGRLESTDS
+288 NIGATINGRLESTDS
-303 RSLNGLPVVALDQL
+303 RSLNGLPVARLTLAD
-317 GSSTQV
+317 GSVV
-323 NRALDDDGV
+323 NRALDDDGF
-332 LPLTQRASSIAAH
+332 LPLAQRVSSIAAH

-353 IGKWRW
+353 IGTWRW

-369 TQTFTETGV
+369 TQTFTDTGV
-378 DASAFNAR
+378 DATAFQTRLTAGDPTASPFSR
-386 IGAGDLTANP
+386 LTASDIGAA
-396 LGQLRASD
+396 
-404 FGALPGNR
+404 PGNR
-412 AYATQ
+412 AYASQ
-417 STGELDAV
+417 STGGVDAV
-425 ANGDLF
+425 ANGSLF
-431 SLPAGAVSTT
+431 NLPAGAVSTT
-441 IKLGAETA
+441 LKLGAETA
-449 DFKSRSYRTVDLV
+449 DFSSRSSRTNDLLV
-462 GVDTRGRVSRDTVNG
+462 GQVTQRGMVSRDTVNG
-477 QVNVDVPL
+477 QVNVDVPIA
-485 TSRSKD
+485 SRSKD

-513 GTLQTLGYGANWSPI
+513 GTLTTLGYGANWSPI
-528 EGVRVIASVTDTDEA
+528 DGVRVIASVTDTDEA

-550 NPSISTPNVR
+550 NPSITTPNVR
-560 VFDYVR
+560 IFDYVR
-566 GETATVTTI
+566 GTTATVTTI
-575 SGGNP
+575 SGGNA
-580 GLVADNNH
+580 GLIADNNH
-588 VKKVGLTLKPWS
+588 VKKIGLTLKPWT

-619 AAFPAAT
+619 AAFPSAT

-637 QRDASGNLLQVDR
+637 VRDGAGNLLQVDR

-673 KSKIQKELE
+673 KSKIQRELE

-692 FEGLQPPGGFRRPD
+692 FEGMQRPGGFRRPG
-706 GAGGDGPR
+706 GANGDGPR
-714 GEGARGGPGGGPGAG
+714 GAAGAGPGGGPDGAR
-729 GPGGPGAG
+729 
-737 GPGGGPG
+737 GGGG
-744 GGGRGFG
+744 RGGGRGFG
-751 GRGGQAGGRI
+751 GRGGQAGGRV

-775 LVADGGPSLNLLDG
+775 LVANGGPSLNLLDG
-789 DAIGNSGGQ
+789 DAIGSSGGQ
-798 ARHELEAQAGYTNN
+798 SRHELEAQAGYTNN

-829 GGTLAAPETL
+829 GGTIAAPQTL
-839 NFGGLATANARLFA
+839 NFGGLATANLRLFA

-860 WVKAHP
+860 WVKARP

-874 LAVNNVFN
+874 LSVDNVLN
-882 TRQRVTDATGAVPNT
+882 TRQRVTDATGATPNN

>member
-1 MIHGCDQTATEP
+1 
-13 AQSCD
+13 
-18 NCRLLGMFDHR
+18 
-29 GGTGMRSLGLVLAV
+29 
-43 SMPAMAAAQQA
+43 MAAAQQA
-54 PSRPAAAAAAAQ
+54 PSSPAATSADAAAAADAAADAQ
-66 ASEQDEGAESE
+66 ASEQDEGAESGESE

-83 SRKLPGAVIGDI
+83 SRKLPGAVVGDI

-107 SYGVSS
+107 SYGVSTV
-113 ISDLLNELSPQT
+113 SDLLNELSPQT

-194 EAADTQATEG
+194 EAVDAQATDG

-214 MLNIARDRRLNL
+214 LLNIARDRRLNL
-226 HVEYTS
+226 HAEYTS

-238 SQRDILQPERTAT
+238 SQRDILQPDRTAN
-251 SALGADGNVVDQ
+251 SALGADGSVVDQ

-268 LQSASSTFTANS
+268 LQSATSTFTANS
-280 VYARNIFG
+280 VYARDIFG
-288 NVGATINGRLESTDS
+288 NIGATINGRLESTDS
-303 RSLNGLPVVALDQL
+303 RSLNGLPFVTLNQPN
-317 GSSTQV
+317 STPI
-323 NRALDDDGV
+323 NRALEDGGV
-332 LPLTQRASSIAAH
+332 LPLTQRTSSIATH

-353 IGKWRW
+353 VGTWRW

-369 TQTFTETGV
+369 TQTFTETGL
-378 DASAFNAR
+378 DASDFNAR
-386 IGAGDLTANP
+386 IRAGDPTANP
-396 LGQLRASD
+396 LGRLRASD

-412 AYATQ
+412 AYASQ
-417 STGELDAV
+417 STGGVDAV
-425 ANGDLF
+425 ANGSLF

-449 DFKSRSYRTVDLV
+449 DFKSRSYRTINLV
-462 GVDTRGRVSRDTVNG
+462 GVDTQGRVSRDTVNG

-550 NPSISTPNVR
+550 NPSITTPNVR

-580 GLVADNNH
+580 GLIADNNH

-600 AKDLSITANYVES
+600 ARTLSITANYVES

-626 AAIEAAFPDRF
+626 AEIEAAFPDRF
-637 QRDASGNLLQVDR
+637 QRDAGGALLQVDR
-650 RPINFARSER
+650 RPINFARSDR

-673 KSKIQKELE
+673 KSKVQRELE

-692 FEGLQPPGGFRRPD
+692 FEGLQPPGGARRPG
-706 GAGGDGPR
+706 GAGADRPRGDGGR
-714 GEGARGGPGGGPGAG
+714 A
-729 GPGGPGAG
+729 
-737 GPGGGPG
+737 GGGPG
-744 GGGRGFG
+744 GGGVGGGGGRGFGGG
-751 GRGGQAGGRI
+751 GRGGQAGGRV

-789 DAIGNSGGQ
+789 DAIGNNGGQ

-819 ANYATGTRVN
+819 ANYATGTRVD
-829 GGTLAAPETL
+829 GGTIAAPETL
-839 NFGGLATANARLFA
+839 NFGGLATANVRLFA

-866 WLRGMRVS
+866 WLRGTRIS
-874 LAVNNVFN
+874 LSVNNVFN
-882 TRQRVTDATGAVPNT
+882 TRQRVTDATGVVPNT

-912 SIRKLFF
+912 SIRKLF